1 MNQIFPSPL
10 RLPVSLL
17 LGLTLAL
24 AGWELAG
31 QLSVARWLATLL
43 SPDLTDTSQAVV
55 HFSWL
60 PRLAIC
66 LLAGAALGLA
76 GTLMQ
81 QVLRNPLASPTTLGV
96 ASGAQLALMMV
107 TLFAPSWLLLGREWI
122 AMAGGC
128 LAMGLVF
135 ALAWRHQLNPV
146 VIVFAGLVI
155 NLYLAAISMGL
166 LLFFQEELKG
176 LLVWGSGSLVQNSWS
191 GVSYLLPRLL
201 LAVVLAAVLVRP
213 LAVLELDDASA
224 RSLGVSLQHLRFAGL
239 GLAVFVT
246 ACVVSVV
253 GLIGFI
259 GLAAPALVRLLGVR
273 KLALR
278 LLWAPLLGALLLA
291 ATDLLLQSLSRSGSV
306 LIPTGAM
313 TALLGAPL
321 LLWLIPRLGIKSGTP
336 KANAALLVARH
347 PAPARLVGL
356 MLMGL
361 VVAVMAS
368 LLFGQGIDGWH
379 WPSWLRWQAQLE
391 WRLPRTLAAGAAGM
405 LLALAGTLL
414 QRVSSNP
421 MASPE
426 LLGVSGGTFMGVIA
440 TALLLP
446 ALPLPMMLAGGLL
459 GAFGCLLLLLLVNRS
474 HGFQPERLL
483 VNRSHG
489 FQPERLLLSGIAIT
503 ALFEP
508 LQAIALANGDLRVQQ
523 LLSWM
528 SGSTYYVT
536 LPIAG
541 GLVVLA
547 LTLLAAC
554 LLLSRWLDLLPMGPA
569 VAAALG
575 IRLNRAQLAILLLV
589 AVLTASATLVVGP
602 LSFVGLLAPHMAKLM
617 GLVRA
622 RWHLLGAAVSGALLM
637 VSADWIGQQILFP
650 QEVPVGLV
658 STLLGGA
665 YFMWCLRRL

>member
-1 MNQIFPSPL
+1 MSSSLSSPL
-10 RLPVSLL
+10 LRPGLCLL
-17 LGLTLAL
+17 VLTLGLAC
-24 AGWELAG
+24 AELAR
-31 QLSVARWLATLL
+31 QLPGALWWQALFSPELDDAR
-43 SPDLTDTSQAVV
+43 QAVV

-107 TLFAPSWLLLGREWI
+107 TLLAPSWLLIGREWI
-122 AMAGGC
+122 AMAGGS

-135 ALAWRHQLNPV
+135 ALAWRRQLNPV

-176 LLVWGSGSLVQNSWS
+176 LLVWGSGSLAQNSWS
-191 GVSYLLPRLL
+191 GVGYLLPRLL
-201 LAVVLAAVLVRP
+201 LAAMLAVVLVRP
-213 LAVLELDDASA
+213 LAVLELDDAGA
-224 RSLGVSLQHLRFAGL
+224 RSLGVSLKHLRFAGL
-239 GLAVFVT
+239 GLAVFVV
-246 ACVVSVV
+246 AYVVSVV

-259 GLAAPALVRLLGVR
+259 GLAAPAMVRLLGVR
-273 KLALR
+273 KLAQR
-278 LLWAPLLGALLLA
+278 LLWAPILGALLLA
-291 ATDLLLQSLSRSGSV
+291 ATDLLLQTLSRFWPV

-321 LLWLIPRLGIKSGTP
+321 LLWLIPRLGIKQSVP
-336 KANAALLVARH
+336 KANSSLQLARH
-347 PAPARLVGL
+347 PAPTRLVGL
-356 MLMGL
+356 MVLGL
-361 VVAVMAS
+361 AAAVIAS
-368 LLFGQGIDGWH
+368 LLFGQGMGGWH

-391 WRLPRTLAAGAAGM
+391 WRLPRTLAAGAAGV

-414 QRVSSNP
+414 QRVSNNP

-440 TALLLP
+440 AALLLP
-446 ALPLPMMLAGGLL
+446 ALPLPMLLLGGLV
-459 GAFGCLLLLLLVNRS
+459 GAFACLLLLVLINRRN
-474 HGFQPERLL
+474 GFQPERI
-483 VNRSHG
+483 
-489 FQPERLLLSGIAIT
+489 LLSGIAIT

-536 LPIAG
+536 QPVALA
-541 GLVVLA
+541 LVVLA
-547 LTLLAAC
+547 LLMLAAC
-554 LLLSRWLDLLPMGPA
+554 LLASRWLDLMPMGPA
-569 VAAALG
+569 VATALG
-575 IRLNRAQLAILLLV
+575 IRLSRAQLTILLLV
-589 AVLTASATLVVGP
+589 AVLTASATMVIGP
-602 LSFVGLLAPHMAKLM
+602 LSFAGLLAPHLARLM

-622 RWHLLGAAVSGALLM
+622 RWHLLGAAGCGALLM

>member
-1 MNQIFPSPL
+1 MSSSLSSPL
-10 RLPVSLL
+10 LRPGLCLL
-17 LGLTLAL
+17 VLTLGLAC
-24 AGWELAG
+24 AELAR
-31 QLSVARWLATLL
+31 QLPGALWWQALFSPELDDAR
-43 SPDLTDTSQAVV
+43 QAVV

-107 TLFAPSWLLLGREWI
+107 TLLAPSWLLIGREWI
-122 AMAGGC
+122 AMAGGS

-135 ALAWRHQLNPV
+135 ALAWRRQLNPV

-176 LLVWGSGSLVQNSWS
+176 LLVWGSGSLAQNSWS
-191 GVSYLLPRLL
+191 GVGYLLPRLL
-201 LAVVLAAVLVRP
+201 LAAMLAAVLVRP

-224 RSLGVSLQHLRFAGL
+224 RSLGVSLKHLRFAGL
-239 GLAVFVT
+239 GLAVFIT

-259 GLAAPALVRLLGVR
+259 GLAAPAMVRLLGVR
-273 KLALR
+273 KLAQR
-278 LLWAPLLGALLLA
+278 LLWAPILGALLLA
-291 ATDLLLQSLSRSGSV
+291 ATDLLLQTLSRFWPV

-321 LLWLIPRLGIKSGTP
+321 LLWLIPRLGIKQSAP
-336 KANAALLVARH
+336 KANSSLQLARH
-347 PAPARLVGL
+347 PAPTRLVGL
-356 MLMGL
+356 MVLGL
-361 VVAVMAS
+361 AAAVIAS
-368 LLFGQGIDGWH
+368 LLFGQGMGGWG
-379 WPSWLRWQAQLE
+379 WPSWLRWQVQLE
-391 WRLPRTLAAGAAGM
+391 WRLPRTLAAGAAGV

-414 QRVSSNP
+414 QRVSNNP

-426 LLGVSGGTFMGVIA
+426 LLGVSGGSFMGVIA
-440 TALLLP
+440 AALLLP
-446 ALPLPMMLAGGLL
+446 ALPLPMMLLGGLV
-459 GAFGCLLLLLLVNRS
+459 GAFACLLLLVLINRRN
-474 HGFQPERLL
+474 GFQPERI
-483 VNRSHG
+483 
-489 FQPERLLLSGIAIT
+489 LLSGIAIT

-536 LPIAG
+536 QPVALA
-541 GLVVLA
+541 LVVLA
-547 LTLLAAC
+547 LLMLAAC
-554 LLLSRWLDLLPMGPA
+554 LLVSRWLDLMPMGPA
-569 VAAALG
+569 VATALG
-575 IRLNRAQLAILLLV
+575 IHLGRTQLTILLLV
-589 AVLTASATLVVGP
+589 AVLTASATMVIGP
-602 LSFVGLLAPHMAKLM
+602 LSFAGLLAPHLARLM

-622 RWHLLGAAVSGALLM
+622 RWHLLGAAGCGALLM

>member
-1 MNQIFPSPL
+1 MKRLLTSPL
-10 RLPVSLL
+10 LRPVSILM
-17 LGLTLAL
+17 GLTLSL
-24 AGWELAG
+24 AYWELAR
-31 QLSVARWLATLL
+31 QLPGALWWQSLFTPNLNDA
-43 SPDLTDTSQAVV
+43 SQAVV

-60 PRLAIC
+60 PRLAVT

-122 AMAGGC
+122 AMAGGS
-128 LAMGLVF
+128 LAMALVF
-135 ALAWRHQLNPV
+135 ALAWRRQLNPV

-176 LLVWGSGSLVQNSWS
+176 LLVWGSGSLVQNSWI

-201 LAVVLAAVLVRP
+201 AAAALAAVLVRP

-246 ACVVSVV
+246 ACVVSVA

-259 GLAAPALVRLLGVR
+259 GLAAPAMVRLLGIR
-273 KLALR
+273 QLGQR
-278 LLWAPLLGALLLA
+278 LLWAPILGALLLA
-291 ATDLLLQSLSRSGSV
+291 ATDLLLQSLSRFWPV

-321 LLWLIPRLGIKSGTP
+321 LLWLIPRLGVKSGAP
-336 KANAALLVARH
+336 KANAGLLVARH
-347 PAPARLVGL
+347 PAPARLIGLLLVGL
-356 MLMGL
+356 LLAM
-361 VVAVMAS
+361 VAS
-368 LLFGQGIDGWH
+368 LLVGQGMTGWS

-391 WRLPRTLAAGAAGM
+391 WRLPRTLAAGAAGV

-414 QRVSSNP
+414 QRVSNNP

-446 ALPLPMMLAGGLL
+446 ALPLPIMLLGGLI
-459 GAFGCLLLLLLVNRS
+459 GAFACLLLLVVVNRK
-474 HGFQPERLL
+474 HGFQPERI
-483 VNRSHG
+483 
-489 FQPERLLLSGIAIT
+489 LLSGIAIT

-508 LQAIALANGDLRVQQ
+508 LQAIALANGDMRVQQ

-536 LPIAG
+536 LPVAY
-541 GLVVLA
+541 GLVGLA
-547 LTLLAAC
+547 LLMLAAC
-554 LLLSRWLDLLPMGPA
+554 LLVSRWLDLMPMGSA
-569 VAAALG
+569 VATALG

-622 RWHLLGAAVSGALLM
+622 RWHLLGAAASGALLM
-637 VSADWIGQQILFP
+637 VSADWVGQQILFP

>member
-1 MNQIFPSPL
+1 MSSSLSSPL
-10 RLPVSLL
+10 LRPGLCLL
-17 LGLTLAL
+17 VLTLGLAY
-24 AGWELAG
+24 AELAR
-31 QLSVARWLATLL
+31 QLPGALWWQALFSPELDDAR
-43 SPDLTDTSQAVV
+43 QAVV

-107 TLFAPSWLLLGREWI
+107 TLLAPSWLLIGREWI
-122 AMAGGC
+122 AMAGGS

-135 ALAWRHQLNPV
+135 ALAWRRQLNPV

-176 LLVWGSGSLVQNSWS
+176 LLVWGSGSLAQNSWS
-191 GVSYLLPRLL
+191 GVGYLLPRLL
-201 LAVVLAAVLVRP
+201 LAAMLAAVLVRP

-224 RSLGVSLQHLRFAGL
+224 RSLGVSLKHLRLAGL

-259 GLAAPALVRLLGVR
+259 GLAAPAMVRLLGVR
-273 KLALR
+273 KLAQR
-278 LLWAPLLGALLLA
+278 LLWAPILGALLLA
-291 ATDLLLQSLSRSGSV
+291 ATDLLLQTLSRFWPV

-321 LLWLIPRLGIKSGTP
+321 LLWLIPRLGIKQSAP
-336 KANAALLVARH
+336 KANSSLQLARH
-347 PAPARLVGL
+347 PAPTRLVGL
-356 MLMGL
+356 MVLGL
-361 VVAVMAS
+361 AAAVIAS
-368 LLFGQGIDGWH
+368 LLFGQGMGGWG

-391 WRLPRTLAAGAAGM
+391 WRLPRTLAAGAAGV

-414 QRVSSNP
+414 QRVSNNP

-440 TALLLP
+440 AALLLP
-446 ALPLPMMLAGGLL
+446 ALPLPMMLLGGLV
-459 GAFGCLLLLLLVNRS
+459 GAFACLLLLVLINRRN
-474 HGFQPERLL
+474 GFQPERI
-483 VNRSHG
+483 
-489 FQPERLLLSGIAIT
+489 LLSGIAIT

-536 LPIAG
+536 QPVALA
-541 GLVVLA
+541 LVVLA
-547 LTLLAAC
+547 LLMLAAC
-554 LLLSRWLDLLPMGPA
+554 LLVSRWLDLMPMGPA
-569 VAAALG
+569 VATALG
-575 IRLNRAQLAILLLV
+575 IHLGRAQLTILLLV
-589 AVLTASATLVVGP
+589 AVLTASATMVIGP
-602 LSFVGLLAPHMAKLM
+602 LSFAGLLAPHLARLM

-622 RWHLLGAAVSGALLM
+622 RWHLLGAAGSGALLM

>member
-1 MNQIFPSPL
+1 MSSSLSSPL
-10 RLPVSLL
+10 LRPGLCLL
-17 LGLTLAL
+17 VLTLGLAC
-24 AGWELAG
+24 AELAR
-31 QLSVARWLATLL
+31 QLPGALWWQALFSPELDDAR
-43 SPDLTDTSQAVV
+43 QAVV

-107 TLFAPSWLLLGREWI
+107 TLLAPSWLLIGREWV
-122 AMAGGC
+122 AMAGGS

-135 ALAWRHQLNPV
+135 ALAWRRQLNPV

-176 LLVWGSGSLVQNSWS
+176 LLVWGSGSLAQNSWS
-191 GVSYLLPRLL
+191 GVGYLLPRLL
-201 LAVVLAAVLVRP
+201 LAAMLAVVLVRP

-224 RSLGVSLQHLRFAGL
+224 RSLGVSLKHLRFAGL
-239 GLAVFVT
+239 GLAVFIT

-259 GLAAPALVRLLGVR
+259 GLAAPAMVRLLGVR
-273 KLALR
+273 KLAQR
-278 LLWAPLLGALLLA
+278 LLWAPILGALLLA
-291 ATDLLLQSLSRSGSV
+291 ATDLLLQTLSRFWPV

-321 LLWLIPRLGIKSGTP
+321 LLWLIPRLGIKQSAP
-336 KANAALLVARH
+336 KANSSLQLARH
-347 PAPARLVGL
+347 PAPTRLVGL
-356 MLMGL
+356 MVLGL
-361 VVAVMAS
+361 AAAVIAS
-368 LLFGQGIDGWH
+368 LLFGQGMDGWG

-391 WRLPRTLAAGAAGM
+391 WRLPRTLAAGAAGV

-414 QRVSSNP
+414 QRVSNNP

-440 TALLLP
+440 AALLLP
-446 ALPLPMMLAGGLL
+446 ALPLPMMLLGGLV
-459 GAFGCLLLLLLVNRS
+459 GAFACLLLLVLINRRN
-474 HGFQPERLL
+474 GFQPERI
-483 VNRSHG
+483 
-489 FQPERLLLSGIAIT
+489 LLSGIAIT

-536 LPIAG
+536 QPVALA
-541 GLVVLA
+541 LVVLA
-547 LTLLAAC
+547 LLMLAAC
-554 LLLSRWLDLLPMGPA
+554 LLVSRWLDLMPMGPA
-569 VAAALG
+569 VATALG
-575 IRLNRAQLAILLLV
+575 IRLSRAQLTILLLV
-589 AVLTASATLVVGP
+589 AVLTASATMVIGP
-602 LSFVGLLAPHMAKLM
+602 LSFAGLLAPHLARLM

-622 RWHLLGAAVSGALLM
+622 RWHLLGAAGSGALLM

>member
-1 MNQIFPSPL
+1 MRSSLSSPL
-10 RLPVSLL
+10 LRPGLCLL
-17 LGLTLAL
+17 VLTLGLAC
-24 AGWELAG
+24 AELAR
-31 QLSVARWLATLL
+31 QLPGALWWQALFSPELDDAR
-43 SPDLTDTSQAVV
+43 QAVV

-107 TLFAPSWLLLGREWI
+107 TLLAPSWLLIGREWI
-122 AMAGGC
+122 AMAGGS

-135 ALAWRHQLNPV
+135 ALAWRRQLNPV

-176 LLVWGSGSLVQNSWS
+176 LLVWGSGSLAQNSWS
-191 GVSYLLPRLL
+191 GVGYLLPRLL
-201 LAVVLAAVLVRP
+201 LAAMLATMLVRP

-224 RSLGVSLQHLRFAGL
+224 RSLGVSLKHLRFAGL
-239 GLAVFVT
+239 GLAVFIT

-259 GLAAPALVRLLGVR
+259 GLAAPAMVRLLGVR
-273 KLALR
+273 KLAQR
-278 LLWAPLLGALLLA
+278 LLWAPILGALLLA
-291 ATDLLLQSLSRSGSV
+291 ATDLLLQTLSRFWPV

-321 LLWLIPRLGIKSGTP
+321 LLWLIPRLGIKQSAP
-336 KANAALLVARH
+336 KANSSLQLARH
-347 PAPARLVGL
+347 PAPTRLVGL
-356 MLMGL
+356 MVLGL
-361 VVAVMAS
+361 AAAVIAS
-368 LLFGQGIDGWH
+368 LLFGQGMDGWG

-391 WRLPRTLAAGAAGM
+391 WRLPRTLAAGAAGV

-414 QRVSSNP
+414 QRVSNNP

-440 TALLLP
+440 AALLLP
-446 ALPLPMMLAGGLL
+446 ALPLPMMLLGGLV
-459 GAFGCLLLLLLVNRS
+459 GAFACLLLLVLINRRN
-474 HGFQPERLL
+474 GFQPERI
-483 VNRSHG
+483 
-489 FQPERLLLSGIAIT
+489 LLSGIAIT

-536 LPIAG
+536 QPVALA
-541 GLVVLA
+541 LVVLA
-547 LTLLAAC
+547 LLMLAAC
-554 LLLSRWLDLLPMGPA
+554 LLVSRWLDLMPMGPA
-569 VAAALG
+569 VATALG
-575 IRLNRAQLAILLLV
+575 IRLSRAQLTILLLV
-589 AVLTASATLVVGP
+589 AVLTASATMVIGP
-602 LSFVGLLAPHMAKLM
+602 LSFAGLLAPHLARLM

-622 RWHLLGAAVSGALLM
+622 RWHLLGAAGCGALLM

>member
-1 MNQIFPSPL
+1 MSSSLSSPL
-10 RLPVSLL
+10 LRPGLCLL
-17 LGLTLAL
+17 VLTLGLACT
-24 AGWELAG
+24 ELAR
-31 QLSVARWLATLL
+31 QLPGALWWQALFSPELDDAR
-43 SPDLTDTSQAVV
+43 QAVV

-107 TLFAPSWLLLGREWI
+107 TLLAPSWLLIGREWI
-122 AMAGGC
+122 AMAGGS

-135 ALAWRHQLNPV
+135 ALAWRRQLNPV

-176 LLVWGSGSLVQNSWS
+176 LLVWGSGSLAQNSWS
-191 GVSYLLPRLL
+191 GVGYLLPRLL
-201 LAVVLAAVLVRP
+201 LAAMLAVVLVRP

-224 RSLGVSLQHLRFAGL
+224 RSLGVSLKHLRFAGL
-239 GLAVFVT
+239 GLAVFIT

-259 GLAAPALVRLLGVR
+259 GLAAPAMVRLLGVR
-273 KLALR
+273 KLAQR
-278 LLWAPLLGALLLA
+278 LLWAPILGALLLA
-291 ATDLLLQSLSRSGSV
+291 ATDLLLQTLSRFWPV

-321 LLWLIPRLGIKSGTP
+321 LLWLIPRLGIKQSAP
-336 KANAALLVARH
+336 KANSSLLLARH
-347 PAPARLVGL
+347 PAPTRLVGL
-356 MLMGL
+356 MVLGL
-361 VVAVMAS
+361 AAAVIAS
-368 LLFGQGIDGWH
+368 LLFGQGMDGWG

-391 WRLPRTLAAGAAGM
+391 WRLPRTLAAGAAGV

-414 QRVSSNP
+414 QRVSNNP

-440 TALLLP
+440 AALLLP
-446 ALPLPMMLAGGLL
+446 ALPLPMMLLGGLV
-459 GAFGCLLLLLLVNRS
+459 GAFACLLLLVLINRRN
-474 HGFQPERLL
+474 GFQPERI
-483 VNRSHG
+483 
-489 FQPERLLLSGIAIT
+489 LLSGIAIT

-536 LPIAG
+536 QPVALA
-541 GLVVLA
+541 LVVLA
-547 LTLLAAC
+547 LLMLAAC
-554 LLLSRWLDLLPMGPA
+554 LLVSRWLDLMPMGPA
-569 VAAALG
+569 VATALG
-575 IRLNRAQLAILLLV
+575 IHLGRAQLTILLLV
-589 AVLTASATLVVGP
+589 AVLTASATMVIGP
-602 LSFVGLLAPHMAKLM
+602 LSFAGLLAPHLARLM

-622 RWHLLGAAVSGALLM
+622 RWHLLGAAGCGALLM

>member
-1 MNQIFPSPL
+1 MSSSLSSPL
-10 RLPVSLL
+10 LRPGLCLL
-17 LGLTLAL
+17 VLTLGLAC
-24 AGWELAG
+24 AELAR
-31 QLSVARWLATLL
+31 QLPGALWWQALFSPELDDAR
-43 SPDLTDTSQAVV
+43 QAVV

-107 TLFAPSWLLLGREWI
+107 TLLAPSWLLIGREWI
-122 AMAGGC
+122 AMAGGS

-135 ALAWRHQLNPV
+135 ALAWRRQLNPV

-176 LLVWGSGSLVQNSWS
+176 LLVWGSGSLAQNSWS
-191 GVSYLLPRLL
+191 GVGYLLPRLL
-201 LAVVLAAVLVRP
+201 LAAMLAAVLVRP

-224 RSLGVSLQHLRFAGL
+224 RSLGVSLKHLRFAGL
-239 GLAVFVT
+239 GLAVFIT

-259 GLAAPALVRLLGVR
+259 GLAAPAMVRLLGVR
-273 KLALR
+273 KLAQR
-278 LLWAPLLGALLLA
+278 LLWAPILGALLLA
-291 ATDLLLQSLSRSGSV
+291 ATDLLLQTLSRFWPV

-321 LLWLIPRLGIKSGTP
+321 LLWLIPRLGIKQSAP
-336 KANAALLVARH
+336 KANSSLQLARH
-347 PAPARLVGL
+347 PAPTRLVGL
-356 MLMGL
+356 MVLGL
-361 VVAVMAS
+361 AAAVIAS
-368 LLFGQGIDGWH
+368 LLFGQGMDGWG

-391 WRLPRTLAAGAAGM
+391 WRLQRTLAAGAAGV

-414 QRVSSNP
+414 QRVSNNP

-440 TALLLP
+440 AALLLP
-446 ALPLPMMLAGGLL
+446 ALPLPMMLLGGLV
-459 GAFGCLLLLLLVNRS
+459 GAFACLLLLVLINRRN
-474 HGFQPERLL
+474 GFQPERI
-483 VNRSHG
+483 
-489 FQPERLLLSGIAIT
+489 LLSGIAIT

-536 LPIAG
+536 QPVALA
-541 GLVVLA
+541 LVVLA
-547 LTLLAAC
+547 LLMLAAC
-554 LLLSRWLDLLPMGPA
+554 LLVSRWLDLMPMGPA
-569 VAAALG
+569 VATALG
-575 IRLNRAQLAILLLV
+575 IHLGRAQLTILLLV
-589 AVLTASATLVVGP
+589 AVLTASATMVIGP
-602 LSFVGLLAPHMAKLM
+602 LSFAGLLAPHLARLM

-622 RWHLLGAAVSGALLM
+622 RWHLLGAAGCGALLM

>member
-1 MNQIFPSPL
+1 MSSSLSSPL
-10 RLPVSLL
+10 LRPGLCLL
-17 LGLTLAL
+17 VLTLGLAC
-24 AGWELAG
+24 AELAR
-31 QLSVARWLATLL
+31 QLPGALWWQALFSPELDDAR
-43 SPDLTDTSQAVV
+43 QAVV

-107 TLFAPSWLLLGREWI
+107 TLLAPSWLLIGREWI
-122 AMAGGC
+122 AMAGGS

-135 ALAWRHQLNPV
+135 ALAWRRQLNPV

-176 LLVWGSGSLVQNSWS
+176 LLVWGSGSLAQNSWS
-191 GVSYLLPRLL
+191 GVGYLLPRLL
-201 LAVVLAAVLVRP
+201 LAAMLAAVLVRP

-224 RSLGVSLQHLRFAGL
+224 RSLGVSLKHLRFAGL
-239 GLAVFVT
+239 GLAVFIT

-259 GLAAPALVRLLGVR
+259 GLAAPAMVRLLGVR
-273 KLALR
+273 KLAQR
-278 LLWAPLLGALLLA
+278 LLWAPILGALLLA
-291 ATDLLLQSLSRSGSV
+291 ATDLLLQTLSRFWPV

-321 LLWLIPRLGIKSGTP
+321 LLWLIPRLGIKQSAP
-336 KANAALLVARH
+336 KANSSLLLARH
-347 PAPARLVGL
+347 PAPTRLVGL
-356 MLMGL
+356 MVLGL
-361 VVAVMAS
+361 AAAVIAS
-368 LLFGQGIDGWH
+368 LLFGQGMGGWG

-391 WRLPRTLAAGAAGM
+391 WRLPRTLAAGAAGV

-414 QRVSSNP
+414 QRVSNNP

-440 TALLLP
+440 AALLLP
-446 ALPLPMMLAGGLL
+446 ALPLPMLLLGGLV
-459 GAFGCLLLLLLVNRS
+459 GAFACLLLLVLINRRN
-474 HGFQPERLL
+474 GFQPERI
-483 VNRSHG
+483 
-489 FQPERLLLSGIAIT
+489 LLSGIAIT
-503 ALFEP
+503 ALLEP

-536 LPIAG
+536 QPVALA
-541 GLVVLA
+541 LVVLA
-547 LTLLAAC
+547 LLMLAAC
-554 LLLSRWLDLLPMGPA
+554 LLVSRWLDLMPMGPA
-569 VAAALG
+569 VATALG
-575 IRLNRAQLAILLLV
+575 IHLGRAQLTILLLV
-589 AVLTASATLVVGP
+589 AVLTASATMVIGP
-602 LSFVGLLAPHMAKLM
+602 LSFAGLLAPHLARLM

-622 RWHLLGAAVSGALLM
+622 RWHLLGAAGCGALLM

>member
-1 MNQIFPSPL
+1 MSSSLSSPL
-10 RLPVSLL
+10 LRPGLCLL
-17 LGLTLAL
+17 VLTLGLACAELSRQLPGAL
-24 AGWELAG
+24 WWQALFSPELDD
-31 QLSVARWLATLL
+31 AR
-43 SPDLTDTSQAVV
+43 QAVV

-107 TLFAPSWLLLGREWI
+107 TLLAPSWLLIGREWI
-122 AMAGGC
+122 AMAGGS

-135 ALAWRHQLNPV
+135 ALAWRRQLNPV

-176 LLVWGSGSLVQNSWS
+176 LLVWGSGSLAQNSWS
-191 GVSYLLPRLL
+191 GVGYLLPRLL
-201 LAVVLAAVLVRP
+201 LAAMLAVVLVRP

-224 RSLGVSLQHLRFAGL
+224 RSLGVSLKHLRLAGL

-259 GLAAPALVRLLGVR
+259 GLAAPAMVRLLGVR
-273 KLALR
+273 KLAQR
-278 LLWAPLLGALLLA
+278 LLWAPILGALLLA
-291 ATDLLLQSLSRSGSV
+291 ATDLLLQTLSWFWPV

-321 LLWLIPRLGIKSGTP
+321 LLWLIPRLGIKQSAP
-336 KANAALLVARH
+336 KANSSLQLARH
-347 PAPARLVGL
+347 PAPTRLVGL
-356 MLMGL
+356 MVLGL
-361 VVAVMAS
+361 AAAVIAS
-368 LLFGQGIDGWH
+368 LLFGQGMGGWG

-391 WRLPRTLAAGAAGM
+391 WRLPRTLAAGAAGV

-414 QRVSSNP
+414 QRVSNNP

-440 TALLLP
+440 AALLLP
-446 ALPLPMMLAGGLL
+446 ALPLPMMLLGGLV
-459 GAFGCLLLLLLVNRS
+459 GAFACLLLLVLINRRN
-474 HGFQPERLL
+474 GFQPERI
-483 VNRSHG
+483 
-489 FQPERLLLSGIAIT
+489 LLSGIAIT

-528 SGSTYYVT
+528 SGSTYYATQPVA
-536 LPIAG
+536 LA
-541 GLVVLA
+541 LVVLA
-547 LTLLAAC
+547 LLMLAAC
-554 LLLSRWLDLLPMGPA
+554 LLVSRWLDLMPMGPA
-569 VAAALG
+569 VATALG
-575 IRLNRAQLAILLLV
+575 IHLGRAQLTILLLV
-589 AVLTASATLVVGP
+589 AVLTASATMVIGP
-602 LSFVGLLAPHMAKLM
+602 LSFAGLLAPHLARLM

-622 RWHLLGAAVSGALLM
+622 RWHLLGAAGCGALLM

>member
-1 MNQIFPSPL
+1 MSSSLSSPL
-10 RLPVSLL
+10 LRPGLCLL
-17 LGLTLAL
+17 VLTLGLAC
-24 AGWELAG
+24 AELAR
-31 QLSVARWLATLL
+31 QLPGALWWQALFSPELDDAR
-43 SPDLTDTSQAVV
+43 QAVV

-107 TLFAPSWLLLGREWI
+107 TLLAPSWLLIGREWI
-122 AMAGGC
+122 AMAGGS

-135 ALAWRHQLNPV
+135 ALAWRRQLNPV

-176 LLVWGSGSLVQNSWS
+176 LLVWGSGSLAQNSWS
-191 GVSYLLPRLL
+191 GVGYLLPRLL
-201 LAVVLAAVLVRP
+201 LAAMLAAVLVRP

-224 RSLGVSLQHLRFAGL
+224 RSLGVSLKHLRFAGL
-239 GLAVFVT
+239 GLAVFIT

-259 GLAAPALVRLLGVR
+259 GLAAPAMVRLLGVR
-273 KLALR
+273 KLAQR
-278 LLWAPLLGALLLA
+278 LLWALILGALLLA
-291 ATDLLLQSLSRSGSV
+291 ATDLLLQTLSRFWPV

-321 LLWLIPRLGIKSGTP
+321 LLWLIPRLGIKQSAP
-336 KANAALLVARH
+336 KANSSLQLARH
-347 PAPARLVGL
+347 PAPTRLVGL
-356 MLMGL
+356 MVLGL
-361 VVAVMAS
+361 AAAVIAS
-368 LLFGQGIDGWH
+368 LLFGQGMGGWH

-391 WRLPRTLAAGAAGM
+391 WRLPRTLAAGAAGV

-414 QRVSSNP
+414 QRVSNNP

-440 TALLLP
+440 AALLLP
-446 ALPLPMMLAGGLL
+446 ALPLPMLLLGGLV
-459 GAFGCLLLLLLVNRS
+459 GAFACLLLLVLINRRN
-474 HGFQPERLL
+474 GFQPERI
-483 VNRSHG
+483 
-489 FQPERLLLSGIAIT
+489 LLSGIAIT

-536 LPIAG
+536 QPVALA
-541 GLVVLA
+541 LVVLA
-547 LTLLAAC
+547 LLMLAAC
-554 LLLSRWLDLLPMGPA
+554 LLVSRWLDLMPMGPA
-569 VAAALG
+569 VATALG
-575 IRLNRAQLAILLLV
+575 IHLGRAQLTILLLV
-589 AVLTASATLVVGP
+589 AVLTASATMVIGP
-602 LSFVGLLAPHMAKLM
+602 LSFAGLLAPHLARLM

-622 RWHLLGAAVSGALLM
+622 RWHLLGAAGCGALLM

>member
-1 MNQIFPSPL
+1 MKHIFPSPL
-10 RLPVSLL
+10 LRPTLIL
-17 LGLTLAL
+17 LGLTLSL
-24 AGWELAG
+24 ACWELAR
-31 QLSVARWLATLL
+31 QLPGALWWQTLFAPNLDDAR
-43 SPDLTDTSQAVV
+43 QAVV

-60 PRLAIC
+60 PRLTVT

-122 AMAGGC
+122 AMAGGS
-128 LAMGLVF
+128 LAMALVF
-135 ALAWRHQLNPV
+135 ALAWRRQLNPV

-176 LLVWGSGSLVQNSWS
+176 LLVWGSGSLAQNSWS
-191 GVSYLLPRLL
+191 GVHYLLPRLL
-201 LAVVLAAVLVRP
+201 VAGGLAAALVRP

-224 RSLGVSLQHLRFAGL
+224 RSLGVSLQHLRLAGL

-259 GLAAPALVRLLGVR
+259 GLAAPAMVRLLGIR
-273 KLALR
+273 QLGQR
-278 LLWAPLLGALLLA
+278 LLWAPVLGALLLA
-291 ATDLLLQSLSRSGSV
+291 ATDLLLQSVSRFWPM

-321 LLWLIPRLGIKSGTP
+321 LLWLIPRLSLKSGTP
-336 KANAALLVARH
+336 KASTGLLVARH
-347 PAPARLVGL
+347 PAPTRLITLLLLGL
-356 MLMGL
+356 GL
-361 VVAVMAS
+361 AIIGS
-368 LLFGQGIDGWH
+368 LLFGQGMHGWS

-391 WRLPRTLAAGAAGM
+391 WRLPRTLAAGAAGI

-414 QRVSSNP
+414 QRVSNNP

-446 ALPLPMMLAGGLL
+446 ALPLPMMLLGGLI
-459 GAFGCLLLLLLVNRS
+459 GAFGCLLLLVLVNRK
-474 HGFQPERLL
+474 HGFQPERI
-483 VNRSHG
+483 
-489 FQPERLLLSGIAIT
+489 LLSGIAIT

-508 LQAIALANGDLRVQQ
+508 LQAIALANGDMRVQQ

-536 LPIAG
+536 LPVAY
-541 GLVVLA
+541 GLVALAVLM
-547 LTLLAAC
+547 LAAC
-554 LLLSRWLDLLPMGPA
+554 LLISRWLDLLPMGPA
-569 VAAALG
+569 LATALG

-622 RWHLLGAAVSGALLM
+622 RWHLLGAAASGALLM

-650 QEVPVGLV
+650 QDVPVGLV

>member
-1 MNQIFPSPL
+1 MKHLFPSPL
-10 RLPVSLL
+10 QRPTLIL
-17 LGLTLAL
+17 LGLTLSL
-24 AGWELAG
+24 ACWELAR
-31 QLSVARWLATLL
+31 QLPSVLWWQTLFAPNLDDAR
-43 SPDLTDTSQAVV
+43 QAVV

-60 PRLAIC
+60 PRLTVT

-122 AMAGGC
+122 AMAGGS
-128 LAMGLVF
+128 LAMALVF
-135 ALAWRHQLNPV
+135 ALAWRRQLNPV

-176 LLVWGSGSLVQNSWS
+176 LLVWGSGSLAQNSWN

-201 LAVVLAAVLVRP
+201 VAGGLAAALVRP

-224 RSLGVSLQHLRFAGL
+224 RSLGVSLQHLRLAGL

-259 GLAAPALVRLLGVR
+259 GLAAPAMVRLLGIR
-273 KLALR
+273 QLGQR
-278 LLWAPLLGALLLA
+278 LLWGPVLGALLLA
-291 ATDLLLQSLSRSGSV
+291 ATDLLLQSVSRFWPM

-321 LLWLIPRLGIKSGTP
+321 LLWLIPRLSLKSGTP
-336 KANAALLVARH
+336 KASTGLLVARH
-347 PAPARLVGL
+347 PAPTRLITLLLLGL
-356 MLMGL
+356 GL
-361 VVAVMAS
+361 AIIGS
-368 LLFGQGIDGWH
+368 LLFGQGMHGWS

-391 WRLPRTLAAGAAGM
+391 WRLPRTLAAGAAGV

-414 QRVSSNP
+414 QRVSNNP

-446 ALPLPMMLAGGLL
+446 ALPLPMMLLGGLI
-459 GAFGCLLLLLLVNRS
+459 GAFGCLLLLVLVNRK
-474 HGFQPERLL
+474 HGFQPERI
-483 VNRSHG
+483 
-489 FQPERLLLSGIAIT
+489 LLSGIAIT

-508 LQAIALANGDLRVQQ
+508 LQAIALANGDMRVQQ

-536 LPIAG
+536 LPVAY
-541 GLVVLA
+541 GLVALAVLM
-547 LTLLAAC
+547 LAAC
-554 LLLSRWLDLLPMGPA
+554 LLISRWLDLLPMGPA
-569 VAAALG
+569 LATALG

-622 RWHLLGAAVSGALLM
+622 RWHLLGAAASGALLM

-650 QEVPVGLV
+650 QDVPVGLV

>member
-1 MNQIFPSPL
+1 MKHIFPSPL
-10 RLPVSLL
+10 LRPALIL
-17 LGLTLAL
+17 LGLTLSL
-24 AGWELAG
+24 AGWDLARQVPG
-31 QLSVARWLATLL
+31 ALWWQTLF
-43 SPDLTDTSQAVV
+43 SPNLDDVRQAVV

-60 PRLAIC
+60 PRLTVT
-66 LLAGAALGLA
+66 LLTGAALGLA

-122 AMAGGC
+122 AMAGGS
-128 LAMGLVF
+128 LAMALVF
-135 ALAWRHQLNPV
+135 ALAWRRQLNPV

-176 LLVWGSGSLVQNSWS
+176 LLVWGSGSLAQNSWS

-201 LAVVLAAVLVRP
+201 VAGGLAAVLVRP

-224 RSLGVSLQHLRFAGL
+224 RSLGVSLQQLRLAGL

-259 GLAAPALVRLLGVR
+259 GLAAPAMVRLLGIR
-273 KLALR
+273 QLGQR
-278 LLWAPLLGALLLA
+278 LLWGPILGALLLT
-291 ATDLLLQSLSRSGSV
+291 ATDLLLQTLSNVWPV

-321 LLWLIPRLGIKSGTP
+321 LLWLIPRLALKSGSP
-336 KANAALLVARH
+336 KGASGLSVARH
-347 PAPARLVGL
+347 PAPTRLLTLLLLGLGFAIIGSLLVGQ
-356 MLMGL
+356 G
-361 VVAVMAS
+361 MA
-368 LLFGQGIDGWH
+368 GWS

-391 WRLPRTLAAGAAGM
+391 WRLPRALAAGAAGV

-414 QRVSSNP
+414 QRVSNNP

-440 TALLLP
+440 TTLLLP
-446 ALPLPMMLAGGLL
+446 ALPLPIMLLGGLI
-459 GAFGCLLLLLLVNRS
+459 GAFACLLLLVLVNRK
-474 HGFQPERLL
+474 HGFQPERI
-483 VNRSHG
+483 
-489 FQPERLLLSGIAIT
+489 LLSGIAIT

-508 LQAIALANGDLRVQQ
+508 LQAIALANGDMRVQQ

-536 LPIAG
+536 LPVAY
-541 GLVVLA
+541 GLVALAVLM
-547 LTLLAAC
+547 LAAC
-554 LLLSRWLDLLPMGPA
+554 LLISRWLDLLPMGSA
-569 VAAALG
+569 LATALG

-622 RWHLLGAAVSGALLM
+622 RWHLLGAAASGALLM

-650 QEVPVGLV
+650 QDVPVGLV

>member
-1 MNQIFPSPL
+1 MSSSLSSPL
-10 RLPVSLL
+10 LRPGLCLL
-17 LGLTLAL
+17 VLTLGLAC
-24 AGWELAG
+24 AELAR
-31 QLSVARWLATLL
+31 QLPGALWWQALFSPELDDAR
-43 SPDLTDTSQAVV
+43 QAVV

-107 TLFAPSWLLLGREWI
+107 TLLAPSWLLIGREWV
-122 AMAGGC
+122 AMAGGS

-135 ALAWRHQLNPV
+135 ALAWRRQLNPV

-176 LLVWGSGSLVQNSWS
+176 LLVWGSGSLAQNSWS
-191 GVSYLLPRLL
+191 GVGYLLPRLL
-201 LAVVLAAVLVRP
+201 LAAMLAVVLVRP

-224 RSLGVSLQHLRFAGL
+224 RSLGVSLKHLRFAGL
-239 GLAVFVT
+239 GLAVFIT

-259 GLAAPALVRLLGVR
+259 GLAAPAMVRLLGVR
-273 KLALR
+273 KLAQR
-278 LLWAPLLGALLLA
+278 LLWAPILGALLLA
-291 ATDLLLQSLSRSGSV
+291 ATDLLLQTLSRFWPV

-321 LLWLIPRLGIKSGTP
+321 LLWLIPRLGFKQSSP
-336 KANAALLVARH
+336 KANSSLQLARH
-347 PAPARLVGL
+347 PAPTRLVGL
-356 MLMGL
+356 MVLGL
-361 VVAVMAS
+361 AAAVIAS
-368 LLFGQGIDGWH
+368 LLFGQGMGGWG

-391 WRLPRTLAAGAAGM
+391 WRLPRTLAAGAAGV

-414 QRVSSNP
+414 QRVSNNP

-440 TALLLP
+440 AALLLP
-446 ALPLPMMLAGGLL
+446 ALPLPMMLLGGLV
-459 GAFGCLLLLLLVNRS
+459 GAFACLLLLVLINRRN
-474 HGFQPERLL
+474 GFQPERI
-483 VNRSHG
+483 
-489 FQPERLLLSGIAIT
+489 LLSGIAIT

-508 LQAIALANGDLRVQQ
+508 LQAIALANGDLWVQQ

-536 LPIAG
+536 PPVAY
-541 GLVVLA
+541 GLTGLA
-547 LTLLAAC
+547 LLMLAAC
-554 LLLSRWLDLLPMGPA
+554 LLVSRWLDLMPMGPA
-569 VAAALG
+569 VATALG
-575 IRLNRAQLAILLLV
+575 IHLGRAQLTILLLV
-589 AVLTASATLVVGP
+589 AVLTASATMVIGP
-602 LSFVGLLAPHMAKLM
+602 LSFAGLLAPHLARLM

-622 RWHLLGAAVSGALLM
+622 RWHLLGAAGCGALLM

>member
-1 MNQIFPSPL
+1 L
-10 RLPVSLL
+10 VLT
-17 LGLTLAL
+17 LGLAC
-24 AGWELAG
+24 AELAR
-31 QLSVARWLATLL
+31 QLPGALWWQALFSPELDDAR
-43 SPDLTDTSQAVV
+43 QAVV

-107 TLFAPSWLLLGREWI
+107 TLLAPSWLLIGREWI
-122 AMAGGC
+122 AMAGGS

-135 ALAWRHQLNPV
+135 ALAWRRQLNPV

-176 LLVWGSGSLVQNSWS
+176 LLVWGSGSLAQNSWS
-191 GVSYLLPRLL
+191 GVGYLLPRLL
-201 LAVVLAAVLVRP
+201 LAAMLAAVLVRP

-224 RSLGVSLQHLRFAGL
+224 RSLGVSLKHLRFAGL
-239 GLAVFVT
+239 GLAVFIT

-259 GLAAPALVRLLGVR
+259 GLAAPAMVRLLGVR
-273 KLALR
+273 KLAQR
-278 LLWAPLLGALLLA
+278 LLWAPILGALLLA
-291 ATDLLLQSLSRSGSV
+291 ATDLLLQTLSRFWPV

-321 LLWLIPRLGIKSGTP
+321 LLWLIPRLGIKQSAP
-336 KANAALLVARH
+336 KANSSLLLARH
-347 PAPARLVGL
+347 PAPTRLVGL
-356 MLMGL
+356 MVLGL
-361 VVAVMAS
+361 AAAVIAS
-368 LLFGQGIDGWH
+368 LLFGQGMGGWG

-391 WRLPRTLAAGAAGM
+391 WRLPRTLAAGAAGV

-414 QRVSSNP
+414 QRVSNNP

-440 TALLLP
+440 AALLLP
-446 ALPLPMMLAGGLL
+446 ALPLPMMLLGGLV
-459 GAFGCLLLLLLVNRS
+459 GAFACLLLLVLINRRN
-474 HGFQPERLL
+474 GFQPERI
-483 VNRSHG
+483 
-489 FQPERLLLSGIAIT
+489 LLSGIAIT

-536 LPIAG
+536 QPVALA
-541 GLVVLA
+541 LVVLA
-547 LTLLAAC
+547 LLMLAAC
-554 LLLSRWLDLLPMGPA
+554 LLVSRWLDLMPMGPA
-569 VAAALG
+569 VATALG
-575 IRLNRAQLAILLLV
+575 IHLGRAQLTILLLV
-589 AVLTASATLVVGP
+589 AVLTASATMVIGP
-602 LSFVGLLAPHMAKLM
+602 LSFAGLLAPHLARLM

-622 RWHLLGAAVSGALLM
+622 RWHLLGAAGCGALLM

>member
-1 MNQIFPSPL
+1 MSSSLSSPL
-10 RLPVSLL
+10 LRPGLCLL
-17 LGLTLAL
+17 VLTLGLAC
-24 AGWELAG
+24 AELAR
-31 QLSVARWLATLL
+31 QLPGALWWQALFSPELDDAR
-43 SPDLTDTSQAVV
+43 QAVV

-107 TLFAPSWLLLGREWI
+107 TLLAPSWLLIGREWI
-122 AMAGGC
+122 AMAGGS

-135 ALAWRHQLNPV
+135 ALAWRRQLNPV

-176 LLVWGSGSLVQNSWS
+176 LLVWGSGSLAQNSWS
-191 GVSYLLPRLL
+191 GVGYLLPRLL
-201 LAVVLAAVLVRP
+201 LAAMLAAVLVRP

-224 RSLGVSLQHLRFAGL
+224 RSLGVSLKHLRFAGL
-239 GLAVFVT
+239 GLAVFIT

-259 GLAAPALVRLLGVR
+259 GLAAPAMVRLLGVR
-273 KLALR
+273 KLAQR
-278 LLWAPLLGALLLA
+278 LLWAPILGALLLA
-291 ATDLLLQSLSRSGSV
+291 ATDLLLQTLSRFWPV

-321 LLWLIPRLGIKSGTP
+321 LLWLIPRLGIKQSAP
-336 KANAALLVARH
+336 KANSSLQLARH
-347 PAPARLVGL
+347 PAPTRLVGL
-356 MLMGL
+356 MVLGL
-361 VVAVMAS
+361 AAAVIAS
-368 LLFGQGIDGWH
+368 LLFGQGMGGWH

-391 WRLPRTLAAGAAGM
+391 WRLPRTLAAGAAGV

-414 QRVSSNP
+414 QRVSNNP

-440 TALLLP
+440 AALLLP
-446 ALPLPMMLAGGLL
+446 ALPLPMMLLGGLV
-459 GAFGCLLLLLLVNRS
+459 GAFACLLLLVLINRRN
-474 HGFQPERLL
+474 GFQPERI
-483 VNRSHG
+483 
-489 FQPERLLLSGIAIT
+489 LLSGIAIT

-536 LPIAG
+536 QPVALA
-541 GLVVLA
+541 LVVLA
-547 LTLLAAC
+547 LLMLAAC
-554 LLLSRWLDLLPMGPA
+554 LLASRWLDLMPMGPA
-569 VAAALG
+569 VATALG
-575 IRLNRAQLAILLLV
+575 IHLGRAQLTILLLV
-589 AVLTASATLVVGP
+589 AVLTASATMVIGP
-602 LSFVGLLAPHMAKLM
+602 LSFAGLLAPHLARLM

-622 RWHLLGAAVSGALLM
+622 RWHLLGAAGCGALLM

>member
-1 MNQIFPSPL
+1 MKHLFPSPL
-10 RLPVSLL
+10 QRPTLIL
-17 LGLTLAL
+17 LGLTLSL
-24 AGWELAG
+24 AGWELAR
-31 QLSVARWLATLL
+31 QLPGALWWQTLFAPNLDDAR
-43 SPDLTDTSQAVV
+43 QAVV

-60 PRLAIC
+60 PRLTVT

-122 AMAGGC
+122 AMAGGS
-128 LAMGLVF
+128 LAMALVF
-135 ALAWRHQLNPV
+135 ALAWRRQLNPV

-176 LLVWGSGSLVQNSWS
+176 LLVWGSGSLAQNSWS
-191 GVSYLLPRLL
+191 GVHYLLPRLL
-201 LAVVLAAVLVRP
+201 VAGGLAAALVRP

-224 RSLGVSLQHLRFAGL
+224 RSLGVSLQHLRLAGL

-259 GLAAPALVRLLGVR
+259 GLAAPAMVRLLGIR
-273 KLALR
+273 QLGQR
-278 LLWAPLLGALLLA
+278 LLWAPVLGALLLA
-291 ATDLLLQSLSRSGSV
+291 ATDLLLQSVSRFWPM

-321 LLWLIPRLGIKSGTP
+321 LLWLIPRLSLKSGTP
-336 KANAALLVARH
+336 KASTGLLVARH
-347 PAPARLVGL
+347 PAPTRLITLLLLGL
-356 MLMGL
+356 GL
-361 VVAVMAS
+361 AIIGS
-368 LLFGQGIDGWH
+368 LLFGQGMHGWS

-391 WRLPRTLAAGAAGM
+391 WRLPRTLAAGAAGV

-414 QRVSSNP
+414 QRVSNNP

-446 ALPLPMMLAGGLL
+446 ALPLPMMLLGGLI
-459 GAFGCLLLLLLVNRS
+459 GAFGCLLLLVLVNRK
-474 HGFQPERLL
+474 HGFQPERI
-483 VNRSHG
+483 
-489 FQPERLLLSGIAIT
+489 LLSGIAIT

-508 LQAIALANGDLRVQQ
+508 LQAIALANGDMRVQQ

-536 LPIAG
+536 LPVAY

-547 LTLLAAC
+547 VLMLAGC
-554 LLLSRWLDLLPMGPA
+554 LLISRWLDLLPMGPA
-569 VAAALG
+569 LATALG

-622 RWHLLGAAVSGALLM
+622 RWHLLGAAASGALLM

-650 QEVPVGLV
+650 QDVPVGLV

>member
-1 MNQIFPSPL
+1 MSSSLSSPL
-10 RLPVSLL
+10 LRPGLCLL
-17 LGLTLAL
+17 VLTLGLAC
-24 AGWELAG
+24 AELAR
-31 QLSVARWLATLL
+31 QLPGALWWQALFSPELDDAR
-43 SPDLTDTSQAVV
+43 QAVV

-107 TLFAPSWLLLGREWI
+107 TLLAPSWLLIGREWI
-122 AMAGGC
+122 AMAGGS

-135 ALAWRHQLNPV
+135 ALAWRRQLNPV

-176 LLVWGSGSLVQNSWS
+176 LLVWGSGSLAQNSWS
-191 GVSYLLPRLL
+191 GVGYLLPRLL
-201 LAVVLAAVLVRP
+201 LAAMLAAVLVRP

-224 RSLGVSLQHLRFAGL
+224 RSLGVSLKHLRLAGL

-259 GLAAPALVRLLGVR
+259 GLAAPAMVRLLGVR
-273 KLALR
+273 KLAQR
-278 LLWAPLLGALLLA
+278 LLWAPILGALLLA
-291 ATDLLLQSLSRSGSV
+291 ATDLLLQTLSRFWPV

-321 LLWLIPRLGIKSGTP
+321 LLWLIPRLGIKQSAP
-336 KANAALLVARH
+336 KANSSLLLARH
-347 PAPARLVGL
+347 PAPTRLVGL
-356 MLMGL
+356 MVLGL
-361 VVAVMAS
+361 AAAVIAS
-368 LLFGQGIDGWH
+368 LLFGQGMGGWH

-391 WRLPRTLAAGAAGM
+391 WRLPRTLAAGAAGV

-414 QRVSSNP
+414 QRVSNNP

-440 TALLLP
+440 AALLLP
-446 ALPLPMMLAGGLL
+446 ALPLPMMLLGGLV
-459 GAFGCLLLLLLVNRS
+459 GAFACLLLLVLINRRN
-474 HGFQPERLL
+474 GFQPERI
-483 VNRSHG
+483 
-489 FQPERLLLSGIAIT
+489 LLSGIAIT

-536 LPIAG
+536 QPVALA
-541 GLVVLA
+541 LVVLA
-547 LTLLAAC
+547 LLMLAAC
-554 LLLSRWLDLLPMGPA
+554 LLASRWLDLMPMGPA
-569 VAAALG
+569 VATALG
-575 IRLNRAQLAILLLV
+575 IRLSRAQLTILLLV
-589 AVLTASATLVVGP
+589 AVLTASATMVIGP
-602 LSFVGLLAPHMAKLM
+602 LSFAGLLAPHLARLM
-617 GLVRA
+617 G
-622 RWHLLGAAVSGALLM
+622 
-637 VSADWIGQQILFP
+637 
-650 QEVPVGLV
+650 
-658 STLLGGA
+658 
-665 YFMWCLRRL
+665 

>member
-1 MNQIFPSPL
+1 MRSSLSSPL
-10 RLPVSLL
+10 LRPGLCLL
-17 LGLTLAL
+17 VLTLGLAC
-24 AGWELAG
+24 AELAR
-31 QLSVARWLATLL
+31 QLPGALWWQALFSPELDDAR
-43 SPDLTDTSQAVV
+43 QAVV

-107 TLFAPSWLLLGREWI
+107 TLLAPSWLLIGREWI
-122 AMAGGC
+122 AMAGGS

-135 ALAWRHQLNPV
+135 ALAWRRQLNPV

-176 LLVWGSGSLVQNSWS
+176 LLVWGSGSLAQNSWS
-191 GVSYLLPRLL
+191 GVGYLLPRLL
-201 LAVVLAAVLVRP
+201 LAAMLAAVLVRP

-224 RSLGVSLQHLRFAGL
+224 RSLGVSLKYLRFAGL
-239 GLAVFVT
+239 GLAVFIT

-259 GLAAPALVRLLGVR
+259 GLAAPAMVRLLGVR
-273 KLALR
+273 KLAQR
-278 LLWAPLLGALLLA
+278 LLWAPILGALLLA
-291 ATDLLLQSLSRSGSV
+291 ATDLLLQTLSRFWPV

-321 LLWLIPRLGIKSGTP
+321 LLWLIPRLGIKQSSP
-336 KANAALLVARH
+336 KANSSLQLARH
-347 PAPARLVGL
+347 PAPTRLVGL
-356 MLMGL
+356 MVLGL
-361 VVAVMAS
+361 AAAVIAS
-368 LLFGQGIDGWH
+368 LLFGQGMGGWG

-391 WRLPRTLAAGAAGM
+391 WRLPRTLAAGAAGV

-414 QRVSSNP
+414 QRVSNNP

-440 TALLLP
+440 AALLLP
-446 ALPLPMMLAGGLL
+446 ALPLPMMLLGGLV
-459 GAFGCLLLLLLVNRS
+459 GAFACLLLLVLINRRN
-474 HGFQPERLL
+474 GFQPERI
-483 VNRSHG
+483 
-489 FQPERLLLSGIAIT
+489 LLSGIAIT

-536 LPIAG
+536 QPVALA
-541 GLVVLA
+541 LVVLA
-547 LTLLAAC
+547 LLMLAAC
-554 LLLSRWLDLLPMGPA
+554 LLVSRWLDLMPMGPA
-569 VAAALG
+569 VATALG
-575 IRLNRAQLAILLLV
+575 IHLGRAQLTILLLV
-589 AVLTASATLVVGP
+589 AVLTASATMVIGP
-602 LSFVGLLAPHMAKLM
+602 LSFAGLLAPHLARLM

-622 RWHLLGAAVSGALLM
+622 RWHLLGAAGCGALLM

>member
-1 MNQIFPSPL
+1 MSSSLSSPL
-10 RLPVSLL
+10 LRPGLCLL
-17 LGLTLAL
+17 VLTLGLAC
-24 AGWELAG
+24 AELAR
-31 QLSVARWLATLL
+31 QLPGALWWQALFSPELDDAR
-43 SPDLTDTSQAVV
+43 QAVV

-107 TLFAPSWLLLGREWI
+107 TLLAPSWLLIGREWI
-122 AMAGGC
+122 AMAGGS

-135 ALAWRHQLNPV
+135 ALAWRRQLNPV

-176 LLVWGSGSLVQNSWS
+176 LLVWGSGSLAQNSWS
-191 GVSYLLPRLL
+191 GVGYLLPRLL
-201 LAVVLAAVLVRP
+201 LAAMLAAVLVRP

-224 RSLGVSLQHLRFAGL
+224 RSLGVSLKHLRFAGL
-239 GLAVFVT
+239 GLAVFIT

-259 GLAAPALVRLLGVR
+259 GLAAPAMVRLLGVR
-273 KLALR
+273 KLAQR
-278 LLWAPLLGALLLA
+278 LLWAPILGALLLA
-291 ATDLLLQSLSRSGSV
+291 ATDLLLQTLSRFWPV

-321 LLWLIPRLGIKSGTP
+321 LLWLIPRLGIKQSAP
-336 KANAALLVARH
+336 KANSSLLLARH
-347 PAPARLVGL
+347 PAPTRLVGL
-356 MLMGL
+356 MVLGL
-361 VVAVMAS
+361 AAAVIAS
-368 LLFGQGIDGWH
+368 LLFGQGMGGWG

-391 WRLPRTLAAGAAGM
+391 WRLPRTLAAGAAGV

-414 QRVSSNP
+414 QRVSNNP

-440 TALLLP
+440 AALLLP
-446 ALPLPMMLAGGLL
+446 ALPLPMMLLGGLV
-459 GAFGCLLLLLLVNRS
+459 GAFACLLLLVLINRRN
-474 HGFQPERLL
+474 GFQPERI
-483 VNRSHG
+483 
-489 FQPERLLLSGIAIT
+489 LLSGIAIT

-536 LPIAG
+536 QPVALA
-541 GLVVLA
+541 LVVLA
-547 LTLLAAC
+547 LLMLAAC
-554 LLLSRWLDLLPMGPA
+554 LLVSRWLDLMPMGPA
-569 VAAALG
+569 VATALG
-575 IRLNRAQLAILLLV
+575 IHLGRAQLTILLLV
-589 AVLTASATLVVGP
+589 AVLTASATMVIGP
-602 LSFVGLLAPHMAKLM
+602 LSFAGLLAPHLARLM

-622 RWHLLGAAVSGALLM
+622 RWHLLGAAGCGALLM

-650 QEVPVGLV
+650 QEVPVGVV

>member
-1 MNQIFPSPL
+1 MSSSLSSPL
-10 RLPVSLL
+10 LRPGLCLL
-17 LGLTLAL
+17 VLTLGLAC
-24 AGWELAG
+24 AELAR
-31 QLSVARWLATLL
+31 QLPGALWWQALFSPELDDAR
-43 SPDLTDTSQAVV
+43 QAVV

-107 TLFAPSWLLLGREWI
+107 TLLAPSWLLIGREWV
-122 AMAGGC
+122 AMAGGS

-135 ALAWRHQLNPV
+135 ALAWRRQLNPV

-176 LLVWGSGSLVQNSWS
+176 LLVWGSGSLAQNSWS
-191 GVSYLLPRLL
+191 GVGYLLPRLL
-201 LAVVLAAVLVRP
+201 LAAMLAVVLVRP

-224 RSLGVSLQHLRFAGL
+224 RSLGVSLKHLRFAGL
-239 GLAVFVT
+239 GLAVFIT

-259 GLAAPALVRLLGVR
+259 GLAAPAMVRLLGVR
-273 KLALR
+273 KLAQR
-278 LLWAPLLGALLLA
+278 LLWAPILGALLLA
-291 ATDLLLQSLSRSGSV
+291 ATDLLLQTLSRFWPV

-321 LLWLIPRLGIKSGTP
+321 LLWLIPRLGIKQSAP
-336 KANAALLVARH
+336 KANSSLQLARH
-347 PAPARLVGL
+347 PAPTRLVGL
-356 MLMGL
+356 MVLGL
-361 VVAVMAS
+361 AAAVIAS
-368 LLFGQGIDGWH
+368 LLFGQGMDGWG

-391 WRLPRTLAAGAAGM
+391 WRLPRTLAAGAAGV

-440 TALLLP
+440 AALLLP
-446 ALPLPMMLAGGLL
+446 ALPLPMMLLGGLV
-459 GAFGCLLLLLLVNRS
+459 GAFACLLLLVLINRRN
-474 HGFQPERLL
+474 GFQPERI
-483 VNRSHG
+483 
-489 FQPERLLLSGIAIT
+489 LLSGIAIT

-536 LPIAG
+536 QPVALA
-541 GLVVLA
+541 LVVLA
-547 LTLLAAC
+547 LLMLAAC
-554 LLLSRWLDLLPMGPA
+554 LLVSRWLDLMPMGPA
-569 VAAALG
+569 VATALG
-575 IRLNRAQLAILLLV
+575 IHLGRAQLTILLLV
-589 AVLTASATLVVGP
+589 AVLTASATMVIGP
-602 LSFVGLLAPHMAKLM
+602 LSFAGLLAPHLARLM

-622 RWHLLGAAVSGALLM
+622 RWHLLGAAGCGALLM

>member
-1 MNQIFPSPL
+1 MNHL
-10 RLPVSLL
+10 LPASLL
-17 LGLTLAL
+17 RPGLCLLLLTGVL
-24 AGWELAG
+24 AGWDLAH
-31 QLSVARWLATLL
+31 QLPDAPWWQAIFSPNLDDAR
-43 SPDLTDTSQAVV
+43 QAVI

-60 PRLAIC
+60 PRLVVC

-107 TLFAPSWLLLGREWI
+107 TLFAPSWLLIGREWI
-122 AMAGGC
+122 AMAGGS

-135 ALAWRHQLNPV
+135 ALAWRRQLNPV

-176 LLVWGSGSLVQNSWS
+176 LLVWGSGSLAQNSWS
-191 GVSYLLPRLL
+191 GVLYLLPRLL
-201 LAVVLAAVLVRP
+201 VAVVLAALLVRP

-224 RSLGVSLQHLRFAGL
+224 RSLGVSLKQLRFAGL

-259 GLAAPALVRLLGVR
+259 GLAAPVMVRMLGVR
-273 KLALR
+273 QLGLR
-278 LLWAPLLGALLLA
+278 LLWAPVLGALLLA
-291 ATDLLLQSLSRSGSV
+291 ATDLLLQSLTRFWPV

-321 LLWLIPRLGIKSGTP
+321 LLWLIPRLSFKATP
-336 KANAALLVARH
+336 RATVGLVVARH
-347 PAPARLVGL
+347 PAPARFIAILVA
-356 MLMGL
+356 GL
-361 VVAVMAS
+361 VVVMLAS
-368 LLFGQGIDGWH
+368 LLFGQGMNGWG
-379 WPSWLRWQAQLE
+379 WPSWFRWQAQLE
-391 WRLPRTLAAGAAGM
+391 WRLPRALAAGAAGV

-414 QRVSSNP
+414 QRVSNNP

-426 LLGVSGGTFMGVIA
+426 LLGVSGGTFMGVIV

-446 ALPLPMMLAGGLL
+446 ALPLPMMLLGGVL
-459 GAFGCLLLLLLVNRS
+459 GAFACLLLLVLINRKN
-474 HGFQPERLL
+474 GFQPERI
-483 VNRSHG
+483 
-489 FQPERLLLSGIAIT
+489 LLSGIAIT

-536 LPIAG
+536 PPVAY
-541 GLVVLA
+541 GLTGLA
-547 LTLLAAC
+547 LLMLAAC
-554 LLLSRWLDLLPMGPA
+554 LLVSRWLDLMPMGPA
-569 VAAALG
+569 VATALG
-575 IRLNRAQLAILLLV
+575 IRLNRAQLIILLLV
-589 AVLTASATLVVGP
+589 AVLTASATMVIGP
-602 LSFVGLLAPHMAKLM
+602 LSFAGLLAPHMAKLM

-622 RWHLLGAAVSGALLM
+622 RWHLLGAAGCGALLM
-637 VSADWIGQQILFP
+637 VLADWVGQQILFP

>member
-1 MNQIFPSPL
+1 MRSSLSSPL
-10 RLPVSLL
+10 LRPGLCLL
-17 LGLTLAL
+17 VLTLGLAC
-24 AGWELAG
+24 AELAR
-31 QLSVARWLATLL
+31 QLPGALWWQALFSPELDDAR
-43 SPDLTDTSQAVV
+43 QAVV

-107 TLFAPSWLLLGREWI
+107 TLLAPSWLLIGREWI
-122 AMAGGC
+122 AMAGGS

-135 ALAWRHQLNPV
+135 ALAWRRQLNPV

-191 GVSYLLPRLL
+191 GVGYLLPRLL
-201 LAVVLAAVLVRP
+201 LAAMLAVVLVRP

-224 RSLGVSLQHLRFAGL
+224 RSLGVSLKHLRLAGL

-259 GLAAPALVRLLGVR
+259 GLAAPAMVRLLGVR
-273 KLALR
+273 KLAQR
-278 LLWAPLLGALLLA
+278 LLWAPILGALLLA
-291 ATDLLLQSLSRSGSV
+291 ATDLLLQTLSRFWPV

-321 LLWLIPRLGIKSGTP
+321 LLWLIPRLGIKQSAP
-336 KANAALLVARH
+336 KANSSLQLARH
-347 PAPARLVGL
+347 PAPTRLVGL
-356 MLMGL
+356 MVLGL
-361 VVAVMAS
+361 AAAVIAS
-368 LLFGQGIDGWH
+368 LLFGQGMGGWG

-391 WRLPRTLAAGAAGM
+391 WRLPRTLAAGAAGV

-414 QRVSSNP
+414 QRVSNNP

-440 TALLLP
+440 AALLLP
-446 ALPLPMMLAGGLL
+446 ALPLPMMLLGGLV
-459 GAFGCLLLLLLVNRS
+459 GAFACLLLLVLINRRN
-474 HGFQPERLL
+474 GFQPERI
-483 VNRSHG
+483 
-489 FQPERLLLSGIAIT
+489 LLSGIAIT

-536 LPIAG
+536 QPVALA
-541 GLVVLA
+541 LVVLA
-547 LTLLAAC
+547 LLMLAAC
-554 LLLSRWLDLLPMGPA
+554 LLVSRWLDLMPMGPA
-569 VAAALG
+569 VATALG
-575 IRLNRAQLAILLLV
+575 IRLSRAQLTILLLV
-589 AVLTASATLVVGP
+589 AVLTASATMVIGP
-602 LSFVGLLAPHMAKLM
+602 LSFAGLLAPHLARLM

-622 RWHLLGAAVSGALLM
+622 RWHLLGAAGCGALLM

-650 QEVPVGLV
+650 LEVPVGLV

>member
-1 MNQIFPSPL
+1 MKRLLTSPL
-10 RLPVSLL
+10 LRPVSIL
-17 LGLTLAL
+17 LGLTLSL
-24 AGWELAG
+24 AYWELAR
-31 QLSVARWLATLL
+31 QLPGALWWQSLFAPNLNDV
-43 SPDLTDTSQAVV
+43 SQAVV

-60 PRLAIC
+60 PRLAVT

-122 AMAGGC
+122 AMAGGS
-128 LAMGLVF
+128 LAMALVF
-135 ALAWRHQLNPV
+135 ALAWRRQLNPV
-146 VIVFAGLVI
+146 VIVFSGLVI

-201 LAVVLAAVLVRP
+201 AAAALAVVLVRP

-224 RSLGVSLQHLRFAGL
+224 RSLGVSLQHLRLAGL

-246 ACVVSVV
+246 VCVVSVV

-259 GLAAPALVRLLGVR
+259 GLAAPAMVRLLGIR
-273 KLALR
+273 QLGQR
-278 LLWAPLLGALLLA
+278 LLWAPILGALLLA
-291 ATDLLLQSLSRSGSV
+291 ATDLLLQSLSRFWPL

-321 LLWLIPRLGIKSGTP
+321 LLWLIPRLGIKSGAP
-336 KANAALLVARH
+336 KANVGLLVARH
-347 PAPARLVGL
+347 PAPARLIGLLLVGL
-356 MLMGL
+356 MLA
-361 VVAVMAS
+361 VVAS
-368 LLFGQGIDGWH
+368 LLVGQGMTGWS

-391 WRLPRTLAAGAAGM
+391 WRLPRTLAAGAAGV

-414 QRVSSNP
+414 QRVSNNP

-426 LLGVSGGTFMGVIA
+426 LLGVSGGTFMGVIT

-446 ALPLPMMLAGGLL
+446 ALPLPLMLAGGLL
-459 GAFGCLLLLLLVNRS
+459 GAFGCLLLLVVVNRK
-474 HGFQPERLL
+474 HGFQPERI
-483 VNRSHG
+483 
-489 FQPERLLLSGIAIT
+489 LLSGIAIT

-508 LQAIALANGDLRVQQ
+508 LQAIALANGDMRVQQ

-536 LPIAG
+536 LPVAY
-541 GLVVLA
+541 GLVGLA
-547 LTLLAAC
+547 LLMLAAC
-554 LLLSRWLDLLPMGPA
+554 LLVSRWLDLLPMGSA
-569 VAAALG
+569 VATALG
-575 IRLNRAQLAILLLV
+575 IHLNRAQLAILLLV

-622 RWHLLGAAVSGALLM
+622 RWHLLGAAASGALLM
-637 VSADWIGQQILFP
+637 VSADWVGQQILFP

>member
-1 MNQIFPSPL
+1 MSSSLSSPL
-10 RLPVSLL
+10 LRPGLCLL
-17 LGLTLAL
+17 VLTLGLAC
-24 AGWELAG
+24 AELAR
-31 QLSVARWLATLL
+31 QLPGALWWQALFSPELDDAR
-43 SPDLTDTSQAVV
+43 QAVV

-107 TLFAPSWLLLGREWI
+107 TLLAPSWLLIGREWI
-122 AMAGGC
+122 AMAGGS

-135 ALAWRHQLNPV
+135 ALAWRRQLNPV

-176 LLVWGSGSLVQNSWS
+176 LLVWGSGSLAQNSWS
-191 GVSYLLPRLL
+191 GVGYLLPRLL
-201 LAVVLAAVLVRP
+201 LAAMLAAVLVRP

-224 RSLGVSLQHLRFAGL
+224 SSLGVSLKHLRLAGL

-259 GLAAPALVRLLGVR
+259 GLAAPAMVRLLGVR
-273 KLALR
+273 KLAQR
-278 LLWAPLLGALLLA
+278 LLWAPILGALLLA
-291 ATDLLLQSLSRSGSV
+291 ATDLLLQTLSRFWPV

-321 LLWLIPRLGIKSGTP
+321 LLWLIPRLGIKQSAP
-336 KANAALLVARH
+336 KANSSLLLARH
-347 PAPARLVGL
+347 PAPTRLVGL
-356 MLMGL
+356 MVLGL
-361 VVAVMAS
+361 AAAVIAS
-368 LLFGQGIDGWH
+368 LLFGQGMGGWG
-379 WPSWLRWQAQLE
+379 WPSWLRWQVQLE
-391 WRLPRTLAAGAAGM
+391 WRLPRTLAAGAAGV

-414 QRVSSNP
+414 QRVSNNP

-440 TALLLP
+440 AALLLP
-446 ALPLPMMLAGGLL
+446 ALPLPMMLLGGLV
-459 GAFGCLLLLLLVNRS
+459 GAFACLLLLVLINRRN
-474 HGFQPERLL
+474 GFQPER
-483 VNRSHG
+483 V
-489 FQPERLLLSGIAIT
+489 LLSGIAIT

-536 LPIAG
+536 QPVALA
-541 GLVVLA
+541 LVVLA
-547 LTLLAAC
+547 LLMLAAC
-554 LLLSRWLDLLPMGPA
+554 LLVSRWLDLMPMGPA
-569 VAAALG
+569 VATALG
-575 IRLNRAQLAILLLV
+575 IHLGRAQLTILLLV
-589 AVLTASATLVVGP
+589 AVLTASATMVIGP
-602 LSFVGLLAPHMAKLM
+602 LSFAGLLAPHLARLM

-622 RWHLLGAAVSGALLM
+622 RWHLLGAAGCGALLM

>member
-1 MNQIFPSPL
+1 MRSSLSSPL
-10 RLPVSLL
+10 LRPGLCLL
-17 LGLTLAL
+17 VLTLGLAC
-24 AGWELAG
+24 AELAR
-31 QLSVARWLATLL
+31 QLPGALWWQALFSPELDDAR
-43 SPDLTDTSQAVV
+43 QAVV

-107 TLFAPSWLLLGREWI
+107 TLLAPSWLLIGREWI
-122 AMAGGC
+122 AMAGGS

-135 ALAWRHQLNPV
+135 ALAWRRQLNPV

-155 NLYLAAISMGL
+155 NLYLATISMGL

-176 LLVWGSGSLVQNSWS
+176 LLVWGSGSLAQNSWS
-191 GVSYLLPRLL
+191 GVGYLLPRLL
-201 LAVVLAAVLVRP
+201 LAAMLAAVLVRP

-224 RSLGVSLQHLRFAGL
+224 RSLGVSLKHLRFAGL
-239 GLAVFVT
+239 GLAVFIT

-259 GLAAPALVRLLGVR
+259 GLAAPAMVRLLGVR
-273 KLALR
+273 KLAQR
-278 LLWAPLLGALLLA
+278 LLWAPILGALLLA
-291 ATDLLLQSLSRSGSV
+291 ATDLLLQTLSRFWPV

-321 LLWLIPRLGIKSGTP
+321 LLWLIPRLGIKQSSP
-336 KANAALLVARH
+336 KANSSLQLARH
-347 PAPARLVGL
+347 PAPTRLVGL
-356 MLMGL
+356 MVLGL
-361 VVAVMAS
+361 AAAVIAS
-368 LLFGQGIDGWH
+368 LLFGQGMGGWG

-391 WRLPRTLAAGAAGM
+391 WRLPRTLAAGAAGV

-414 QRVSSNP
+414 QRVSNNP

-440 TALLLP
+440 AALLLP
-446 ALPLPMMLAGGLL
+446 ALPLPMMLLGGLV
-459 GAFGCLLLLLLVNRS
+459 GAFACLLLLVLINRRN
-474 HGFQPERLL
+474 GFQPERI
-483 VNRSHG
+483 
-489 FQPERLLLSGIAIT
+489 LLSGIAIT

-536 LPIAG
+536 QPVALA
-541 GLVVLA
+541 LVVLA
-547 LTLLAAC
+547 LLMLAAC
-554 LLLSRWLDLLPMGPA
+554 LLVSRWLDLMPMGPA
-569 VAAALG
+569 VATALG
-575 IRLNRAQLAILLLV
+575 IHLGRAQLTILLLV
-589 AVLTASATLVVGP
+589 AVLTASATMVIGP
-602 LSFVGLLAPHMAKLM
+602 LSFAGLLAPHLARLM

-622 RWHLLGAAVSGALLM
+622 RWHLLGAAGCGALLM

>member
-1 MNQIFPSPL
+1 MRSSLSSPL
-10 RLPVSLL
+10 LRPGLCLL
-17 LGLTLAL
+17 VLTLGLAC
-24 AGWELAG
+24 AELAR
-31 QLSVARWLATLL
+31 QLPGALWWQALFSPELDDAR
-43 SPDLTDTSQAVV
+43 QAVV

-107 TLFAPSWLLLGREWI
+107 TLLAPSWLLIGREWI
-122 AMAGGC
+122 AMAGGS

-135 ALAWRHQLNPV
+135 ALAWRRQLNPV

-176 LLVWGSGSLVQNSWS
+176 LLVWGSGSLAQNSWS
-191 GVSYLLPRLL
+191 GVGYLLPRLL
-201 LAVVLAAVLVRP
+201 LAAMLAAVLVRP

-224 RSLGVSLQHLRFAGL
+224 RSLGVSLKHLRFAGL
-239 GLAVFVT
+239 GLAVFIT

-259 GLAAPALVRLLGVR
+259 GLAAPAMVRLLGVR
-273 KLALR
+273 KLAQR
-278 LLWAPLLGALLLA
+278 LLWAPILGALLLA
-291 ATDLLLQSLSRSGSV
+291 ATDLLLQTLSRFWPV

-321 LLWLIPRLGIKSGTP
+321 LLWLIPRLGIKQSSP
-336 KANAALLVARH
+336 KANSSLQLARH
-347 PAPARLVGL
+347 PAPTRLVGL
-356 MLMGL
+356 MVLGL
-361 VVAVMAS
+361 AAAVIAS
-368 LLFGQGIDGWH
+368 LLFGQGMGGWG

-391 WRLPRTLAAGAAGM
+391 WRLPRTLAAGAAGV

-414 QRVSSNP
+414 QRVSNNP

-440 TALLLP
+440 AALLLP
-446 ALPLPMMLAGGLL
+446 ALPLPMMLLGGLV
-459 GAFGCLLLLLLVNRS
+459 GAFACLLLLVLINRRN
-474 HGFQPERLL
+474 GFQPERI
-483 VNRSHG
+483 
-489 FQPERLLLSGIAIT
+489 LLSGIAIT

-536 LPIAG
+536 QPVALA
-541 GLVVLA
+541 LVVLA
-547 LTLLAAC
+547 LLMLAAC
-554 LLLSRWLDLLPMGPA
+554 LLVSRWLDLMPMGPA
-569 VAAALG
+569 VATALG
-575 IRLNRAQLAILLLV
+575 IHLGRAQLTILLLV
-589 AVLTASATLVVGP
+589 AVLTASATMVIGP
-602 LSFVGLLAPHMAKLM
+602 LSFAGLLAPHLARLM

-622 RWHLLGAAVSGALLM
+622 RWHLLGAAGCGALLM

>member
-1 MNQIFPSPL
+1 MSSSLSSPL
-10 RLPVSLL
+10 LRPGLCLL
-17 LGLTLAL
+17 VLTLGLACAELSRQLPGAL
-24 AGWELAG
+24 WWQALFSPELDD
-31 QLSVARWLATLL
+31 AR
-43 SPDLTDTSQAVV
+43 QAVV

-107 TLFAPSWLLLGREWI
+107 TLLAPSWLLIGREWI
-122 AMAGGC
+122 AMAGGS

-135 ALAWRHQLNPV
+135 ALAWRRQLNPV

-176 LLVWGSGSLVQNSWS
+176 LLVWGSGSLAQNSWS
-191 GVSYLLPRLL
+191 GVGYLLPRLL
-201 LAVVLAAVLVRP
+201 LAAMLAAVLVRP

-224 RSLGVSLQHLRFAGL
+224 RSLGVSLKHLRLAGL

-259 GLAAPALVRLLGVR
+259 GLAAPAMVRLLGVR
-273 KLALR
+273 KLAQR
-278 LLWAPLLGALLLA
+278 LLWAPILGALLLA
-291 ATDLLLQSLSRSGSV
+291 ATDLLLQTLSRFWPV

-321 LLWLIPRLGIKSGTP
+321 LLWLIPRLGIKQSAP
-336 KANAALLVARH
+336 KANSSPQLARH
-347 PAPARLVGL
+347 PAPTRLVGL
-356 MLMGL
+356 MVLGL
-361 VVAVMAS
+361 AAAVIAS
-368 LLFGQGIDGWH
+368 LLFGQGMGGWG

-391 WRLPRTLAAGAAGM
+391 WRLPRTLAAGAAGV

-414 QRVSSNP
+414 QRVSNNP

-440 TALLLP
+440 AALLLP
-446 ALPLPMMLAGGLL
+446 ALPLPMMLLGGLV
-459 GAFGCLLLLLLVNRS
+459 GAFACLLLLVLINRRN
-474 HGFQPERLL
+474 GFQPERI
-483 VNRSHG
+483 
-489 FQPERLLLSGIAIT
+489 LLSGIAIT

-536 LPIAG
+536 QPVALA
-541 GLVVLA
+541 LVVLA
-547 LTLLAAC
+547 LLMLAAC
-554 LLLSRWLDLLPMGPA
+554 LLVSRWLDLMPMGPA
-569 VAAALG
+569 VATALG
-575 IRLNRAQLAILLLV
+575 IHLGRAQLTILLLV
-589 AVLTASATLVVGP
+589 AVLTASATMVIGP
-602 LSFVGLLAPHMAKLM
+602 LSFAGLLAPHLARLM

-622 RWHLLGAAVSGALLM
+622 RWHLLGAAGCGALLM

>member
-1 MNQIFPSPL
+1 MSSSLSSPL
-10 RLPVSLL
+10 LRPGLCLL
-17 LGLTLAL
+17 VLTLGLAC
-24 AGWELAG
+24 AELAR
-31 QLSVARWLATLL
+31 QLPGALWWQALFSPELDDAR
-43 SPDLTDTSQAVV
+43 QAVV

-107 TLFAPSWLLLGREWI
+107 TLLAPSWLLIGREWV
-122 AMAGGC
+122 AMAGGS

-135 ALAWRHQLNPV
+135 ALAWRRQLNPV

-176 LLVWGSGSLVQNSWS
+176 LLVWGSGSLAQNSWS
-191 GVSYLLPRLL
+191 GVGYLLPRLL
-201 LAVVLAAVLVRP
+201 LAAMLAAVLVRP

-224 RSLGVSLQHLRFAGL
+224 RSLGVSLKHLRFAGL
-239 GLAVFVT
+239 GLAVFIT

-259 GLAAPALVRLLGVR
+259 GLAAPAMVRLLGVR
-273 KLALR
+273 KLAQR
-278 LLWAPLLGALLLA
+278 LLWALILGALLLA
-291 ATDLLLQSLSRSGSV
+291 ATDLLLQTLSRFWPV

-321 LLWLIPRLGIKSGTP
+321 LLWLIPRLGFKQSSP
-336 KANAALLVARH
+336 KANSSLQLARH
-347 PAPARLVGL
+347 PAPTRLVGL
-356 MLMGL
+356 MVLGL
-361 VVAVMAS
+361 AAAVIAS
-368 LLFGQGIDGWH
+368 LLFGQGMGGWH

-391 WRLPRTLAAGAAGM
+391 WRLPRTLAAGAAGV

-414 QRVSSNP
+414 QRVSNNP

-440 TALLLP
+440 AALLLP
-446 ALPLPMMLAGGLL
+446 ALPLPMLLLGGLV
-459 GAFGCLLLLLLVNRS
+459 GAFACLLLLVLINRRN
-474 HGFQPERLL
+474 GFQPERI
-483 VNRSHG
+483 
-489 FQPERLLLSGIAIT
+489 LLSGIAIT

-536 LPIAG
+536 QPVALA
-541 GLVVLA
+541 LVVLA
-547 LTLLAAC
+547 LLMLAAC
-554 LLLSRWLDLLPMGPA
+554 LLASRWLDLMPMGPA
-569 VAAALG
+569 VATALG
-575 IRLNRAQLAILLLV
+575 IRLSRAQLTILLLV
-589 AVLTASATLVVGP
+589 AVLTASATMVIGP
-602 LSFVGLLAPHMAKLM
+602 LSFAGLLAPHLARLM

-622 RWHLLGAAVSGALLM
+622 RWHLLGAAGCGALLM

>member
-1 MNQIFPSPL
+1 MSSSLSSPL
-10 RLPVSLL
+10 LRPGLCLL
-17 LGLTLAL
+17 VLTLGLAC
-24 AGWELAG
+24 AELAR
-31 QLSVARWLATLL
+31 QLPGALWWQALFSPELDDAR
-43 SPDLTDTSQAVV
+43 QAVV

-107 TLFAPSWLLLGREWI
+107 TLLAPSWLLIGREWI
-122 AMAGGC
+122 AMAGGS

-135 ALAWRHQLNPV
+135 ALAWRRQLNPV

-176 LLVWGSGSLVQNSWS
+176 LLVWGSGSLAQNSWS
-191 GVSYLLPRLL
+191 GVGYLLPRLL
-201 LAVVLAAVLVRP
+201 LAAMLAAVLVRP

-224 RSLGVSLQHLRFAGL
+224 RSLGVSLKHLRLAGL
-239 GLAVFVT
+239 GRAVVVT

-259 GLAAPALVRLLGVR
+259 GLAAPAMVRLLGVR
-273 KLALR
+273 KLAQR
-278 LLWAPLLGALLLA
+278 LLWAPILGALLLA
-291 ATDLLLQSLSRSGSV
+291 ATDLLLQTLSRFWPV

-321 LLWLIPRLGIKSGTP
+321 LLWLIPRLGIKQNAP
-336 KANAALLVARH
+336 KANSSLLLARH
-347 PAPARLVGL
+347 PAPTRLVGL
-356 MLMGL
+356 MVLGL
-361 VVAVMAS
+361 AAAVIAS
-368 LLFGQGIDGWH
+368 LLFGQGMGGWG
-379 WPSWLRWQAQLE
+379 WPSWLRWQSQLE
-391 WRLPRTLAAGAAGM
+391 WRLPRTLAAGAAGV

-414 QRVSSNP
+414 QRVSNNP

-440 TALLLP
+440 AALLLP
-446 ALPLPMMLAGGLL
+446 ALPLPMMLLGGLV
-459 GAFGCLLLLLLVNRS
+459 GAFACLLLLVLINRRN
-474 HGFQPERLL
+474 GVQPERI
-483 VNRSHG
+483 
-489 FQPERLLLSGIAIT
+489 LLSGIAIT

-536 LPIAG
+536 QPVALA
-541 GLVVLA
+541 LVVLA
-547 LTLLAAC
+547 LLMLAAC
-554 LLLSRWLDLLPMGPA
+554 LLVSRWLDLMPMGPA
-569 VAAALG
+569 VATALG
-575 IRLNRAQLAILLLV
+575 IHLGRAQLTILLLV
-589 AVLTASATLVVGP
+589 AVLTASATMVIGP
-602 LSFVGLLAPHMAKLM
+602 LSFAGLLAPHLARLM

-622 RWHLLGAAVSGALLM
+622 RWHLLGAAGCGALLM

>member
-1 MNQIFPSPL
+1 MKHIFPSPL
-10 RLPVSLL
+10 QRPTLIL
-17 LGLTLAL
+17 LGLTLSL
-24 AGWELAG
+24 ACWELAR
-31 QLSVARWLATLL
+31 QLPGALWWQTLFAPNLDDAR
-43 SPDLTDTSQAVV
+43 QAVV

-60 PRLAIC
+60 PRLTVT

-122 AMAGGC
+122 AMAGGS
-128 LAMGLVF
+128 LAMALVF
-135 ALAWRHQLNPV
+135 ALSWRRQLNPV

-176 LLVWGSGSLVQNSWS
+176 LLVWGSGSLAQNSWS
-191 GVSYLLPRLL
+191 GVHYLLPRLL
-201 LAVVLAAVLVRP
+201 VAGGLAAALVRP

-224 RSLGVSLQHLRFAGL
+224 RSLGVSLQHLRLAGL

-259 GLAAPALVRLLGVR
+259 GLAAPAMVRLLGIR
-273 KLALR
+273 QLGQR
-278 LLWAPLLGALLLA
+278 LLWAPVLGALLLA
-291 ATDLLLQSLSRSGSV
+291 ATDLLLQSVSRFWPM

-321 LLWLIPRLGIKSGTP
+321 LLWLIPRLSLKSGTP
-336 KANAALLVARH
+336 KASTGLLVARH
-347 PAPARLVGL
+347 PAPTRLITLLLLGL
-356 MLMGL
+356 GL
-361 VVAVMAS
+361 AIIGS
-368 LLFGQGIDGWH
+368 LLFGQGMHGWS

-391 WRLPRTLAAGAAGM
+391 WRLPRTLAAGAAGV

-414 QRVSSNP
+414 QRVSNNP

-446 ALPLPMMLAGGLL
+446 ALPLPMMLLGGLI
-459 GAFGCLLLLLLVNRS
+459 GAFACLLLLVLVNRK
-474 HGFQPERLL
+474 HGFQPERI
-483 VNRSHG
+483 
-489 FQPERLLLSGIAIT
+489 LLSGIAIT

-508 LQAIALANGDLRVQQ
+508 LQAIALANGDMRVQQ

-536 LPIAG
+536 LPVAY

-547 LTLLAAC
+547 VLMLAAC
-554 LLLSRWLDLLPMGPA
+554 LLISRWLDLLPMGPA
-569 VAAALG
+569 LATALG

-617 GLVRA
+617 GLVLA
-622 RWHLLGAAVSGALLM
+622 RWHLLGAAASGALLM

-650 QEVPVGLV
+650 QDVPVGLV

>member
-1 MNQIFPSPL
+1 MSSSLSSPL
-10 RLPVSLL
+10 LRPGLCLL
-17 LGLTLAL
+17 VLTLGLACT
-24 AGWELAG
+24 ELAR
-31 QLSVARWLATLL
+31 QLPGALWWQALFSPELDDAR
-43 SPDLTDTSQAVV
+43 QAVV

-107 TLFAPSWLLLGREWI
+107 TLLAPSWLLIGREWI
-122 AMAGGC
+122 AMAGGS

-135 ALAWRHQLNPV
+135 ALAWRRQLNPV

-176 LLVWGSGSLVQNSWS
+176 LLVWGSGSLAQNSWS
-191 GVSYLLPRLL
+191 GVGYLLPRLL
-201 LAVVLAAVLVRP
+201 LAAMLAVVLVRP

-224 RSLGVSLQHLRFAGL
+224 RSLGVSLKHLRFAGL
-239 GLAVFVT
+239 GLAVFIT

-259 GLAAPALVRLLGVR
+259 GLAAPAMVRLLGVR
-273 KLALR
+273 KLAQR
-278 LLWAPLLGALLLA
+278 LLWAPILGALLLA
-291 ATDLLLQSLSRSGSV
+291 ATDLLLQTLSRFWPV

-321 LLWLIPRLGIKSGTP
+321 LLWLIPRLGIKQSAP
-336 KANAALLVARH
+336 KANSSLLLARH
-347 PAPARLVGL
+347 PAPTRLVGL
-356 MLMGL
+356 MVLGL
-361 VVAVMAS
+361 AAAVIAS
-368 LLFGQGIDGWH
+368 LLFGQGMDGWG

-391 WRLPRTLAAGAAGM
+391 WRLPRTLAAGAAGV

-414 QRVSSNP
+414 QRVSNNP

-440 TALLLP
+440 AALLLP
-446 ALPLPMMLAGGLL
+446 ALPLPMLLLGGLV
-459 GAFGCLLLLLLVNRS
+459 GAFACLLLLVLINRRN
-474 HGFQPERLL
+474 GFQPERI
-483 VNRSHG
+483 
-489 FQPERLLLSGIAIT
+489 LLSGIAIT

-536 LPIAG
+536 QPVALA
-541 GLVVLA
+541 LVVLA
-547 LTLLAAC
+547 LLMLAAC
-554 LLLSRWLDLLPMGPA
+554 LLVSRWLDLMPMGPA
-569 VAAALG
+569 VATALG
-575 IRLNRAQLAILLLV
+575 IHLGRAQLTILLLV
-589 AVLTASATLVVGP
+589 AVLTASATMVIGP
-602 LSFVGLLAPHMAKLM
+602 LSFAGLLAPHLARLM

-622 RWHLLGAAVSGALLM
+622 RWHLLGAAGCGALLM

>member
-1 MNQIFPSPL
+1 MRSSLSSPL
-10 RLPVSLL
+10 LRPGLCLL
-17 LGLTLAL
+17 VLTLGLAC
-24 AGWELAG
+24 AELAR
-31 QLSVARWLATLL
+31 QLPGALWWQALFSPELDDAR
-43 SPDLTDTSQAVV
+43 QAVV

-107 TLFAPSWLLLGREWI
+107 TLLAPSWLLIGREWI
-122 AMAGGC
+122 AMAGGS

-135 ALAWRHQLNPV
+135 ALAWRRQLNPV

-176 LLVWGSGSLVQNSWS
+176 LLVWGSGSLAQNSWS
-191 GVSYLLPRLL
+191 GVGYLLPRLL
-201 LAVVLAAVLVRP
+201 LAAMLAVVLVRP

-224 RSLGVSLQHLRFAGL
+224 RSLGVSLKHLRFAGL
-239 GLAVFVT
+239 GLAVFIT

-259 GLAAPALVRLLGVR
+259 GLAAPAMVRLLGVR
-273 KLALR
+273 KLAQR
-278 LLWAPLLGALLLA
+278 LLWAPILGALLLA
-291 ATDLLLQSLSRSGSV
+291 ATDLLLQTLSRFWPV

-321 LLWLIPRLGIKSGTP
+321 LLWLIPRLGIKQSAP
-336 KANAALLVARH
+336 KANSSLLLARH
-347 PAPARLVGL
+347 PAPTRLVGL
-356 MLMGL
+356 MVLGL
-361 VVAVMAS
+361 AAAVIAS
-368 LLFGQGIDGWH
+368 LLFGQGMGGWG

-391 WRLPRTLAAGAAGM
+391 WRLPRTLAAGAAGV

-414 QRVSSNP
+414 QRVSNNP

-440 TALLLP
+440 AALLLP
-446 ALPLPMMLAGGLL
+446 ALPLPMMLLGGLV
-459 GAFGCLLLLLLVNRS
+459 GAFACLLLLVLINRRN
-474 HGFQPERLL
+474 GFQPERI
-483 VNRSHG
+483 
-489 FQPERLLLSGIAIT
+489 LLSGIAIT

-536 LPIAG
+536 QPVALA
-541 GLVVLA
+541 LVVLA
-547 LTLLAAC
+547 LLMLAAC
-554 LLLSRWLDLLPMGPA
+554 LLVSRWLDLMPMGPA
-569 VAAALG
+569 VATALG
-575 IRLNRAQLAILLLV
+575 IHLGRAQLTILLLV
-589 AVLTASATLVVGP
+589 AVLTASATMVIGP
-602 LSFVGLLAPHMAKLM
+602 LSFAGLLAPHLARLM

-622 RWHLLGAAVSGALLM
+622 RWHLLGAAGCGALLM

>member
-1 MNQIFPSPL
+1 MKRLLTSPL
-10 RLPVSLL
+10 LRPVSIL
-17 LGLTLAL
+17 LGLTLSL
-24 AGWELAG
+24 AYWELAR
-31 QLSVARWLATLL
+31 QLPGALWWQSLFAPNLDDV
-43 SPDLTDTSQAVV
+43 SQAVV

-60 PRLAIC
+60 PRLAVT

-76 GTLMQ
+76 GILMQ

-122 AMAGGC
+122 AMAGGS

-135 ALAWRHQLNPV
+135 ALAWRRQLNPV

-201 LAVVLAAVLVRP
+201 VAAALAVVLVRP

-259 GLAAPALVRLLGVR
+259 GLAAPAMVRLLGIR
-273 KLALR
+273 QLGLR
-278 LLWAPLLGALLLA
+278 LLWAPILGALMLA
-291 ATDLLLQSLSRSGSV
+291 ATDLLLQSLSRFWPL

-321 LLWLIPRLGIKSGTP
+321 LLWLIPRLGIKSGAP
-336 KANAALLVARH
+336 KANAGLLVARH
-347 PAPARLVGL
+347 PAPARLIGLLLVGL
-356 MLMGL
+356 LL
-361 VVAVMAS
+361 AVVAS
-368 LLFGQGIDGWH
+368 LLVGQGMAGWS

-391 WRLPRTLAAGAAGM
+391 WRLPRTLAAGAAGV

-414 QRVSSNP
+414 QRVSNNP

-446 ALPLPMMLAGGLL
+446 ALPLPLMLSGGLL
-459 GAFGCLLLLLLVNRS
+459 GAFGCLLLLVVVNRKQ
-474 HGFQPERLL
+474 GFQPERI
-483 VNRSHG
+483 
-489 FQPERLLLSGIAIT
+489 LLSGIAIT

-508 LQAIALANGDLRVQQ
+508 LQAIALANGDMRVQQ

-536 LPIAG
+536 LPVAY
-541 GLVVLA
+541 GLVGLA
-547 LTLLAAC
+547 LLMLAAC
-554 LLLSRWLDLLPMGPA
+554 LLVSRWLDLLPMGAA
-569 VAAALG
+569 VATALG

-622 RWHLLGAAVSGALLM
+622 RWHLLGAATSGALLM
-637 VSADWIGQQILFP
+637 VSADWVGQQILFP

>member
-1 MNQIFPSPL
+1 MSSSLSSPL
-10 RLPVSLL
+10 LRPGLCLL
-17 LGLTLAL
+17 VLTLGLACAELSRQLPGAL
-24 AGWELAG
+24 WWQALFSPELDD
-31 QLSVARWLATLL
+31 AR
-43 SPDLTDTSQAVV
+43 QAVV

-107 TLFAPSWLLLGREWI
+107 TLLAPSWLLIGREWI
-122 AMAGGC
+122 AMAGGS

-135 ALAWRHQLNPV
+135 ALAWRRQLNPV

-176 LLVWGSGSLVQNSWS
+176 LLVWGSGSLAQNSWS
-191 GVSYLLPRLL
+191 GVGYLLPRLL
-201 LAVVLAAVLVRP
+201 LAAMLAAVLVRP

-224 RSLGVSLQHLRFAGL
+224 RSLGVSLKHLRFAGL
-239 GLAVFVT
+239 GLAVFIT

-259 GLAAPALVRLLGVR
+259 GLAAPAMVRLLGVR
-273 KLALR
+273 KLAQR
-278 LLWAPLLGALLLA
+278 LLWAPILGALLLA
-291 ATDLLLQSLSRSGSV
+291 ATDLLLQTLSRFWPV

-321 LLWLIPRLGIKSGTP
+321 LLWLIPRLGIKQSAP
-336 KANAALLVARH
+336 KANSSLQLARH
-347 PAPARLVGL
+347 PAPTRLVGL
-356 MLMGL
+356 MVLGL
-361 VVAVMAS
+361 AAAVIAS
-368 LLFGQGIDGWH
+368 LLFGQGMGGWG
-379 WPSWLRWQAQLE
+379 WPSWLRWQVQLE
-391 WRLPRTLAAGAAGM
+391 WRLPRTLAAGAAGV

-414 QRVSSNP
+414 QRVSNNP

-440 TALLLP
+440 AALLLP
-446 ALPLPMMLAGGLL
+446 ALPLPMMLLGGLV
-459 GAFGCLLLLLLVNRS
+459 GAFACLLLLVLINRRN
-474 HGFQPERLL
+474 GFQPERI
-483 VNRSHG
+483 
-489 FQPERLLLSGIAIT
+489 LLSGIAIT

-536 LPIAG
+536 QPVALA
-541 GLVVLA
+541 LVVLA
-547 LTLLAAC
+547 LLMLAAC
-554 LLLSRWLDLLPMGPA
+554 LLVSRWLDLMPMGPA
-569 VAAALG
+569 VATALG
-575 IRLNRAQLAILLLV
+575 IHLGRAQLTILLLV
-589 AVLTASATLVVGP
+589 AVLTASATMVIGP
-602 LSFVGLLAPHMAKLM
+602 LSFAGLLAPHLARLM

-622 RWHLLGAAVSGALLM
+622 RWHLLGAAGCGALLM
-637 VSADWIGQQILFP
+637 VLADWVGQQVLFP

>member
-1 MNQIFPSPL
+1 MTRLFPLPL
-10 RLPVSLL
+10 RRPSLIL
-17 LGLTLAL
+17 LGLTLL
-24 AGWELAG
+24 LICWELSR
-31 QLSVARWLATLL
+31 QLPASLWWQSLFSPELEDAR
-43 SPDLTDTSQAVV
+43 QAVV
-55 HFSWL
+55 YFSWL

-107 TLFAPSWLLLGREWI
+107 TLFAPSWLILGREWI
-122 AMAGGC
+122 AMAGGS
-128 LAMGLVF
+128 LAMALVF
-135 ALAWRHQLNPV
+135 ALAWRRQLNPV

-191 GVSYLLPRLL
+191 GATYLLPRLL
-201 LAVVLAAVLVRP
+201 LAGVLAAVLVRP

-259 GLAAPALVRLLGVR
+259 GLAAPALVRLLGIR
-273 KLALR
+273 RLAQR
-278 LLWAPLLGALLLA
+278 LVWAPVLGALLLT
-291 ATDLLLQSLSRSGSV
+291 ATDLLLQTLSRLWPV

-336 KANAALLVARH
+336 KANAALLVTRH
-347 PAPARLVGL
+347 PAPARLISLLLLGL
-356 MLMGL
+356 LAAIL
-361 VVAVMAS
+361 IA
-368 LLFGQGIDGWH
+368 LLFGQGMHGWS

-391 WRLPRTLAAGAAGM
+391 WRLPRTLAAAAAGV

-414 QRVSSNP
+414 QRVSNNP

-426 LLGVSGGTFMGVIA
+426 LLGVSGGTFMGVIG

-446 ALPLPMMLAGGLL
+446 ALPLAMMLLGGLV
-459 GAFGCLLLLLLVNRS
+459 GAFGCLLLLVAINRR
-474 HGFQPERLL
+474 HGFQPERI
-483 VNRSHG
+483 
-489 FQPERLLLSGIAIT
+489 LLSGIAIT

-536 LPIAG
+536 LPVASA
-541 GLVVLA
+541 LVGLA
-547 LTLLAAC
+547 LLMLAAC
-554 LLLSRWLDLLPMGPA
+554 LLISRWLDLMPMGAA
-569 VAAALG
+569 VATALG
-575 IRLNRAQLAILLLV
+575 IRLSLAQLVILLLV

-622 RWHLLGAAVSGALLM
+622 RWHLLGAAGSGAFLM

-650 QEVPVGLV
+650 QDVPVGLV
-658 STLLGGA
+658 STMLGGA
-665 YFMWCLRRL
+665 YFMWCLRRI

>member
-1 MNQIFPSPL
+1 MSSSLSSPL
-10 RLPVSLL
+10 LRPGLCLL
-17 LGLTLAL
+17 VLTLGLAC
-24 AGWELAG
+24 AELAR
-31 QLSVARWLATLL
+31 QLPGALWWQALFSPELDDAR
-43 SPDLTDTSQAVV
+43 QAVV

-81 QVLRNPLASPTTLGV
+81 QVLRNPLASPTTLGL

-107 TLFAPSWLLLGREWI
+107 TLLAPSWLLIGREWV
-122 AMAGGC
+122 AMAGGS

-135 ALAWRHQLNPV
+135 ALAWRRQLNPV

-176 LLVWGSGSLVQNSWS
+176 LLVWGSGSLAQNSWS
-191 GVSYLLPRLL
+191 GVGYLLPRLL
-201 LAVVLAAVLVRP
+201 LAAMLAVVLVRP

-224 RSLGVSLQHLRFAGL
+224 RSLGVSLKHLRFAGL
-239 GLAVFVT
+239 GLAVFIT

-259 GLAAPALVRLLGVR
+259 GLAAPAMVRLLGVR
-273 KLALR
+273 KLAQR
-278 LLWAPLLGALLLA
+278 LLWAPILGALLLA
-291 ATDLLLQSLSRSGSV
+291 ATDLLLQTLSRFWPV

-321 LLWLIPRLGIKSGTP
+321 LLWLIPRLGIKQSAP
-336 KANAALLVARH
+336 KANSSLQLARH
-347 PAPARLVGL
+347 PAPTRLVGL
-356 MLMGL
+356 MVLGL
-361 VVAVMAS
+361 AAAVIAS
-368 LLFGQGIDGWH
+368 LLFGQGMDGWG

-391 WRLPRTLAAGAAGM
+391 WRLPRTLAAGAAGV

-414 QRVSSNP
+414 QRVSNNP

-440 TALLLP
+440 AALLLP
-446 ALPLPMMLAGGLL
+446 ALPLPMMLLGGLV
-459 GAFGCLLLLLLVNRS
+459 GAFACLLLLVLINRRN
-474 HGFQPERLL
+474 GFQPERI
-483 VNRSHG
+483 
-489 FQPERLLLSGIAIT
+489 LLSGIAIT

-536 LPIAG
+536 QPVALA
-541 GLVVLA
+541 LVVLA
-547 LTLLAAC
+547 LLMLAAC
-554 LLLSRWLDLLPMGPA
+554 LLVSRWLDLMPMGPA
-569 VAAALG
+569 VATALG
-575 IRLNRAQLAILLLV
+575 IHLGRAQLTILLLV
-589 AVLTASATLVVGP
+589 AVLTASATMVIGP
-602 LSFVGLLAPHMAKLM
+602 LSFAGLLAPHLARLM

-622 RWHLLGAAVSGALLM
+622 RWHLLGAAGCGALLM

>member
-1 MNQIFPSPL
+1 MSSSLSSPL
-10 RLPVSLL
+10 LRPGLCLL
-17 LGLTLAL
+17 VLTLGLAC
-24 AGWELAG
+24 AELAR
-31 QLSVARWLATLL
+31 QLPGALWWQALFSPELDDAR
-43 SPDLTDTSQAVV
+43 QAVV

-107 TLFAPSWLLLGREWI
+107 TLLAPSWLLIGREWI
-122 AMAGGC
+122 AMAGGS

-135 ALAWRHQLNPV
+135 ALAWRRQLNPV

-176 LLVWGSGSLVQNSWS
+176 LLVWGSGSLAQNSWS
-191 GVSYLLPRLL
+191 GVGYLLPRLL
-201 LAVVLAAVLVRP
+201 LAAMLAAVLVRP

-224 RSLGVSLQHLRFAGL
+224 RSLGVSLKHLRFAGL
-239 GLAVFVT
+239 GLAVFIT

-259 GLAAPALVRLLGVR
+259 GLAAPAMVRLLGVR
-273 KLALR
+273 KLTQR
-278 LLWAPLLGALLLA
+278 LLWAPILGALLLA
-291 ATDLLLQSLSRSGSV
+291 ATDLLLQTLSRFWPV

-321 LLWLIPRLGIKSGTP
+321 LLWLIPRLGIKQSAP
-336 KANAALLVARH
+336 KANSSLLLARH
-347 PAPARLVGL
+347 PAPTRLVGL
-356 MLMGL
+356 MVLGL
-361 VVAVMAS
+361 AAAVIAS
-368 LLFGQGIDGWH
+368 LLFGQGMGGWG

-391 WRLPRTLAAGAAGM
+391 WRLPRTLAAGAAGV

-414 QRVSSNP
+414 QRVSNNP

-440 TALLLP
+440 AALLLP
-446 ALPLPMMLAGGLL
+446 ALPLPMMLLGGLV
-459 GAFGCLLLLLLVNRS
+459 GAFACLLLLVLINRRN
-474 HGFQPERLL
+474 GFQPERI
-483 VNRSHG
+483 
-489 FQPERLLLSGIAIT
+489 LLSGIAIT

-536 LPIAG
+536 QPVALA
-541 GLVVLA
+541 LVVLA
-547 LTLLAAC
+547 LLMLAAC
-554 LLLSRWLDLLPMGPA
+554 LLASRWLDLMPMGPA
-569 VAAALG
+569 VATALG
-575 IRLNRAQLAILLLV
+575 IHLGRAQLTILLLV
-589 AVLTASATLVVGP
+589 AVLTASATMVIGP
-602 LSFVGLLAPHMAKLM
+602 LSFAGLLAPHLARLM

-622 RWHLLGAAVSGALLM
+622 RWHLLGAAGCGALLM

>member
-1 MNQIFPSPL
+1 MSSSLSSPL
-10 RLPVSLL
+10 LRPGLCLL
-17 LGLTLAL
+17 VLTLGLAC
-24 AGWELAG
+24 AELAR
-31 QLSVARWLATLL
+31 QLPGALWWQALFSPELDDAR
-43 SPDLTDTSQAVV
+43 QAVV

-107 TLFAPSWLLLGREWI
+107 TLLAPSWLLIGREWI
-122 AMAGGC
+122 AMAGGS

-135 ALAWRHQLNPV
+135 ALAWRRQLNPV

-176 LLVWGSGSLVQNSWS
+176 LLVWGSGSLAQNSWS
-191 GVSYLLPRLL
+191 GVGYLLPRLL
-201 LAVVLAAVLVRP
+201 LAAMLAVVLVRP

-224 RSLGVSLQHLRFAGL
+224 RSLGVSLKHLRFAGL
-239 GLAVFVT
+239 GLAVFIT

-259 GLAAPALVRLLGVR
+259 GLAAPAMVRLLGVR
-273 KLALR
+273 KLAQR
-278 LLWAPLLGALLLA
+278 LLWAPILGALLLA
-291 ATDLLLQSLSRSGSV
+291 ATDLLLQTLSRFWPV

-321 LLWLIPRLGIKSGTP
+321 LLWLIPRLGIKQSSP
-336 KANAALLVARH
+336 KANSSLQLARH
-347 PAPARLVGL
+347 PAPTRLVGL
-356 MLMGL
+356 MVLGL
-361 VVAVMAS
+361 AAAVIAS
-368 LLFGQGIDGWH
+368 LLFGQGMGGWG

-391 WRLPRTLAAGAAGM
+391 WRLPRTLAAGAAGV

-414 QRVSSNP
+414 QRVSNNP

-440 TALLLP
+440 AALLLP
-446 ALPLPMMLAGGLL
+446 ALPLPMMLLGGLV
-459 GAFGCLLLLLLVNRS
+459 GAFACLLLLVLINRRN
-474 HGFQPERLL
+474 GFQPERI
-483 VNRSHG
+483 
-489 FQPERLLLSGIAIT
+489 LLSGIAIT

-536 LPIAG
+536 QPVALA
-541 GLVVLA
+541 LVVLA
-547 LTLLAAC
+547 LLMLAAC
-554 LLLSRWLDLLPMGPA
+554 LLVSRWLDLMPMGPA
-569 VAAALG
+569 VATALG
-575 IRLNRAQLAILLLV
+575 IHLGRAQLTILLLV
-589 AVLTASATLVVGP
+589 AVLTASATMVIGP
-602 LSFVGLLAPHMAKLM
+602 LSFAGLLAPHLARLM

-622 RWHLLGAAVSGALLM
+622 RWHLLGAAGCGALLM